1 MVSKNNKRVFL
12 EKTKK
17 RVLKYSI
24 KKLSVGVASVLIG
37 VGLVLGTTELVKAQD
52 EISPSSPLE
61 TAISSVQVGDKVAS
75 GNTFQEN
82 PGYTKNYNFS
92 DLQFSPQELT
102 GDTLKGNT
110 IGFEVYGKHNIA
122 ASTKNWEIRL
132 QLDER
137 LAKYVEKIQVDPKKG
152 IGSSRRTFVRINDSL
167 GRPTN
172 IWKVNYI
179 RASDG
184 LFAGAETTD
193 TQTAPNGVITFEKS
207 LDEIFK
213 EIGIDNLKTDR
224 LMYRIYLV
232 SHQDDDKIVPGI
244 DSTGYFLTDSDDF
257 YNSLDVSEN
266 NPDQFKH
273 GSVSA
278 KYEKPNTQTKDGSG
292 STGANGAIILDHKLT
307 KNYNF
312 SYSSSAKGTPWYANY
327 KIDERLVPYVAGIQ
341 MHMVQADKVTYDVSF
356 ESGTKVADLA
366 IERREGHENYG
377 IGSITNNDLT
387 KLIDFANAS
396 PRPVVIRY
404 VLQLTKPL
412 DEILEDMKA
421 TAQVEENKPFGE
433 DFIFDSW
440 LSDTNK
446 KLIQNTYGTG
456 YYYLQDI
463 DGDGNPDD
471 KEESGDT
478 NPYIGKPEL
487 EEVYDVDTTVKRKV
501 FIHELAGTGHKAQ
514 LVDKEGTVLAE
525 KTIAPNEK
533 DGAPISDTVEFEFTG
548 VDSSKLIA
556 KDELK
561 IQIVSPGFDKP
572 EEGSTVIKESPK
584 AVDKQTVVVGFKP
597 DAKESI
603 RNNKNLPEDAEY
615 SWKTEP
621 DTSNV
626 TDSTKGIVTVKIGN
640 RTFDVDVEFAVKASQ
655 AMENDATY
663 VPITTTPETT
673 VQSGKPTF
681 DKPDVPLAK
690 DAFSISDVYNKD
702 FGNASVDANTGIVT
716 FTPAKGVGESEPIT
730 GTIPIKIVY
739 QDGSVGTTD
748 LAVTVSK
755 DIYENPGENIPAGYH
770 KVTFTAGEG
779 TSIESGTTVFAVKD
793 GVSLPEDKLPVLKAK
808 DGYTDAK
815 WPEEATQPITAD
827 DTEFVSSATKLD
839 DIIENPGD
847 NIPAGYHKVTFTA
860 GEGTSIESGTTVF
873 AVKDGVSLPEDKLP
887 VLKAKDGYTDAKWP
901 EEATQPITADDT
913 EFVSSAT
920 KLDDIIENPGDN
932 IPAGYHKVTFTAGE
946 GTSIESGTTVF
957 AVKDGV
963 SLPEDKLPVLK
974 AKDGY
979 TDAKWP
985 EEATQPITADDTE
998 FVSSATKLDDII
1010 ENPGE
1015 NIPAGYHKVTFTA
1028 GEGTSIESGTTVF
1041 AVKDGVSLPE
1051 DKLPVLKAKDGYTDA
1066 KWPEE
1071 ATQPITADDTEF
1083 VSSATKLDDIIEN
1096 PGDNIPAGYHK
1107 VTFTAGEGTSIE
1119 SGTTVFA
1126 VKDGV
1131 SLPEDK
1137 LPVLKAKDGYTDAK
1151 WPEEATQPITADDTE
1166 FVSSATKLDDIIENP
1181 GENIPAGYHKVTFT
1195 AGEGTSIESGTTVFA
1210 VKDGVSLPEDKLP
1223 VLKAKDGYTDA
1234 KWPEEATQ
1242 PITADDTEFVSSAT
1256 KLDDK
1261 SDADKYNP
1269 EGQKVT
1275 TELNK
1280 EPDAFEGIKNKEDLP
1295 KDTKY
1300 TWKEKVDVSAAGNKK
1315 GTVVVTYP
1323 DGSSDEVEVDVTVTD
1338 NRSDADKYEPT
1349 VEGEKVEVGGTVDLT
1364 DNVTNLPTLPEG
1376 TTVTDVTPGGTI
1388 DTNTPGNYE
1397 GVIEVTYPDGTKD
1410 TVKVPV
1416 EVTDNRSDAD
1426 KYEPTVEGE
1435 KVEVGG
1441 TVDLTDNVTNL
1452 PTLPEG
1458 TTVTDVTPGGT
1469 IDTNTPG
1476 NYEGVIEVTYPDG
1489 TKDTVKVPVEV
1500 TDNRSDADKYTPMV
1514 EGEKVE
1520 VGGTVDLT
1528 DNVTN
1533 LPTLPEGTTV
1543 TDVTPGGTIDTNTP
1557 GNYEG
1562 VIEVTYP
1569 DGTKDTV
1576 KVPVEVTDN
1585 RSDAD
1590 KYTPMVEG
1598 EKVEVGGTVDLT
1610 DNVTNLPTLPEGTT
1624 VTDVTPGGTIDTN
1637 TPGNYEG
1644 VIEVTYPDGT
1654 KDTVKVPVEVTDNRS
1669 DADKYEPTVEGEKV
1683 EVGGTVD
1690 LTDNV
1695 TNLPALP
1702 EGTTVTDV
1710 TPGGT
1715 IDTNTPGNYEGVI
1728 EVTYPDG
1735 TKDTVKVP
1743 VEVTDNRSDADKYEP
1758 TVEGEKVEV
1767 GGTVDLTDNVT
1778 NLPTLPEGTTV
1789 TDVTPGGTIDTNTP
1803 GNYEGVIEVTYPD
1816 GTKDTVKVPVEV
1828 TDNRS
1833 DADKYTP
1840 MVEGEKVEVGGTVD
1854 LTDNVTNLP
1863 TLPEGTTVTDVTPG
1877 GTIDT
1882 NTPGNYEGVI
1892 EVTYP
1897 DGTKDTV
1904 KVPVEVTDNRS
1915 DADKYEPTVE
1925 GEKVEVGGTV
1935 DLTDNVT
1942 NLPALPEGTTVTD
1955 VTPGGTIDTNTPGN
1969 YEGVIEVT
1977 YPDGTKDTVK
1987 VPVEV
1992 TDNRSDADKYE
2003 PTVEGEKVEIGG
2015 TVDLTDNVTNLPA
2028 LPEGTTVTDVTP
2040 GGTID
2045 TNTPGN
2051 YEGVIEVTYPDG
2063 TKDTVKVPVEV
2074 TDNRSNA
2081 DKYNP
2086 EGQKVTT
2093 DLNKEPDASEGIKN
2107 KEDLPKGTTYAWKEK
2122 VDVSTAGNKKGTIV
2136 VTYPDGSSDEVEV
2149 DVTVT
2154 DTRSDADKYN
2164 PEGQKVTTDLNKEPD
2179 ASEGIKN
2186 KEDLPKGTTYTWKE
2200 KVDVSTAGNKK
2211 GTVVVTYPDGS
2222 KEEVE
2227 VTISVVDKK
2236 APNKPQVDPITEGDQ
2251 IVTGK
2256 TEPNAEVTVT
2266 LPDGSQHHGTAD
2278 KNGNFT
2284 VKVPK
2289 LEAGTKV
2296 IVTATDESG
2305 NTSEPT
2311 NVVVSSNKKDSG
2323 KNGSK
2328 GSKTDNQGSN
2338 SNQDKNRGK
2347 SQSSKVF
2354 PKTGESDSNIFTISG
2369 GLILLGTLGLLGY
2382 KNRKKENE

>member
-327 KIDERLVPYVAGIQ
+327 KIDERLVPYIAGIQ

-487 EEVYDVDTTVKRKV
+487 EEVYDVDTTVKGKV

-755 DIYENPGENIPAGYH
+755 DIYENPGE
-770 KVTFTAGEG
+770 
-779 TSIESGTTVFAVKD
+779 
-793 GVSLPEDKLPVLKAK
+793 
-808 DGYTDAK
+808 
-815 WPEEATQPITAD
+815 
-827 DTEFVSSATKLD
+827 
-839 DIIENPGD
+839 
-847 NIPAGYHKVTFTA
+847 
-860 GEGTSIESGTTVF
+860 
-873 AVKDGVSLPEDKLP
+873 
-887 VLKAKDGYTDAKWP
+887 
-901 EEATQPITADDT
+901 
-913 EFVSSAT
+913 
-920 KLDDIIENPGDN
+920 N

-1758 TVEGEKVEV
+1758 TVEGEKVE
-1767 GGTVDLTDNVT
+1767 
-1778 NLPTLPEGTTV
+1778 
-1789 TDVTPGGTIDTNTP
+1789 
-1803 GNYEGVIEVTYPD
+1803 
-1816 GTKDTVKVPVEV
+1816 
-1828 TDNRS
+1828 
-1833 DADKYTP
+1833 
-1840 MVEGEKVEVGGTVD
+1840 
-1854 LTDNVTNLP
+1854 
-1863 TLPEGTTVTDVTPG
+1863 
-1877 GTIDT
+1877 
-1882 NTPGNYEGVI
+1882 
-1892 EVTYP
+1892 
-1897 DGTKDTV
+1897 
-1904 KVPVEVTDNRS
+1904 
-1915 DADKYEPTVE
+1915 
-1925 GEKVEVGGTV
+1925 
-1935 DLTDNVT
+1935 
-1942 NLPALPEGTTVTD
+1942 
-1955 VTPGGTIDTNTPGN
+1955 
-1969 YEGVIEVT
+1969 
-1977 YPDGTKDTVK
+1977 
-1987 VPVEV
+1987 
-1992 TDNRSDADKYE
+1992 
-2003 PTVEGEKVEIGG
+2003 IGG

>member
-1 MVSKNNKRVFL
+1 MFGKNNKHMILKKGR
-12 EKTKK
+12 K

-24 KKLSVGVASVLIG
+24 KKLSVGVASVLVG
-37 VGLVLGTTELVKAQD
+37 VGLVFGATGIVNAQMGEGRLVNY
-52 EISPSSPLE
+52 S
-61 TAISSVQVGDKVAS
+61 AS

-92 DLQFSPQELT
+92 DLQFNPKAIT
-102 GDTLKGNT
+102 GDVLQGNT
-110 IGFEVYGKHNIA
+110 IDFEVYGKHNIA
-122 ASTKNWEIRL
+122 ASTANWEIRL

-137 LAKYVEKIQVDPKKG
+137 LAQYVEKIQVDPKKG
-152 IGSSRRTFVRINDSL
+152 VGNSRRTFVRINDSL

-179 RASDG
+179 RANDG

-193 TQTAPNGVITFEKS
+193 TQTAPNGVITFEKN

-213 EIGIDNLKTDR
+213 EIGADNLKSDR

-244 DSTGYFLTDSDDF
+244 ESTGYFLTDQDDF
-257 YNSLDVSEN
+257 YNKLDVSEN
-266 NPDQFKH
+266 NSDQFKH
-273 GSVSA
+273 GSVNT
-278 KYEKPNTQTKDGSG
+278 KYEEANIQTKDGSG

-307 KNYNF
+307 KEKNF
-312 SYSSSAKGTPWYANY
+312 SYSTSAKGTPWYANY
-327 KIDERLVPYVAGIQ
+327 KIDERLVPYVSGIQ
-341 MHMVQADKVTYDVSF
+341 MHMVQADKVAYNVSF
-356 ESGTKVADLA
+356 ESGKKVADLA

-377 IGSITNNDLT
+377 MGSITDNDLT

-396 PRPVVIRY
+396 PRPIVVRY

-412 DEILEDMKA
+412 DEILEEMKA
-421 TAQVEENKPFGE
+421 ADKIEENAPFGE

-487 EEVYDVDTTVKRKV
+487 EEVYDVDTTVKGKV

-673 VQSGKPTF
+673 IQSGKPTF
-681 DKPDVPLAK
+681 DKPDVPLAN
-690 DAFSISDVYNKD
+690 DAFSILDVYNKD

-755 DIYENPGENIPAGYH
+755 NIYENPGENIPAGYH

-815 WPEEATQPITAD
+815 WPEEATQPIKADDTEFVSSATKLDDIIENPGDNIPAGYHKVTFTAGEGTSIESGTTVFAVKDGVSLPEDKLPVLKAKDGYTDAKWPGEATQPIKAD

-901 EEATQPITADDT
+901 EEATQPIKADDT

-985 EEATQPITADDTE
+985 EEATQPI
-998 FVSSATKLDDII
+998 K
-1010 ENPGE
+1010 
-1015 NIPAGYHKVTFTA
+1015 
-1028 GEGTSIESGTTVF
+1028 
-1041 AVKDGVSLPE
+1041 
-1051 DKLPVLKAKDGYTDA
+1051 
-1066 KWPEE
+1066 
-1071 ATQPITADDTEF
+1071 
-1083 VSSATKLDDIIEN
+1083 
-1096 PGDNIPAGYHK
+1096 
-1107 VTFTAGEGTSIE
+1107 
-1119 SGTTVFA
+1119 
-1126 VKDGV
+1126 
-1131 SLPEDK
+1131 
-1137 LPVLKAKDGYTDAK
+1137 
-1151 WPEEATQPITADDTE
+1151 
-1166 FVSSATKLDDIIENP
+1166 
-1181 GENIPAGYHKVTFT
+1181 
-1195 AGEGTSIESGTTVFA
+1195 
-1210 VKDGVSLPEDKLP
+1210 
-1223 VLKAKDGYTDA
+1223 
-1234 KWPEEATQ
+1234 
-1242 PITADDTEFVSSAT
+1242 ADDTEFVSSAT

-1261 SDADKYNP
+1261 SDADKYTP

-1280 EPDAFEGIKNKEDLP
+1280 EPDASEGIKNKKDLP
-1295 KDTKY
+1295 KDAKY
-1300 TWKEKVDVSAAGNKK
+1300 TWKEKVDISTAGNKK
-1315 GTVVVTYP
+1315 GTVVVTYS

-1349 VEGEKVEVGGTVDLT
+1349 VEGEKVEIGGKVDLT
-1364 DNVTNLPTLPEG
+1364 DNVTNLPTLPQ
-1376 TTVTDVTPGGTI
+1376 
-1388 DTNTPGNYE
+1388 
-1397 GVIEVTYPDGTKD
+1397 
-1410 TVKVPV
+1410 
-1416 EVTDNRSDAD
+1416 
-1426 KYEPTVEGE
+1426 
-1435 KVEVGG
+1435 
-1441 TVDLTDNVTNL
+1441 
-1452 PTLPEG
+1452 
-1458 TTVTDVTPGGT
+1458 
-1469 IDTNTPG
+1469 
-1476 NYEGVIEVTYPDG
+1476 
-1489 TKDTVKVPVEV
+1489 
-1500 TDNRSDADKYTPMV
+1500 
-1514 EGEKVE
+1514 
-1520 VGGTVDLT
+1520 
-1528 DNVTN
+1528 
-1533 LPTLPEGTTV
+1533 
-1543 TDVTPGGTIDTNTP
+1543 
-1557 GNYEG
+1557 
-1562 VIEVTYP
+1562 
-1569 DGTKDTV
+1569 
-1576 KVPVEVTDN
+1576 
-1585 RSDAD
+1585 
-1590 KYTPMVEG
+1590 
-1598 EKVEVGGTVDLT
+1598 
-1610 DNVTNLPTLPEGTT
+1610 
-1624 VTDVTPGGTIDTN
+1624 
-1637 TPGNYEG
+1637 
-1644 VIEVTYPDGT
+1644 
-1654 KDTVKVPVEVTDNRS
+1654 
-1669 DADKYEPTVEGEKV
+1669 
-1683 EVGGTVD
+1683 
-1690 LTDNV
+1690 
-1695 TNLPALP
+1695 
-1702 EGTTVTDV
+1702 
-1710 TPGGT
+1710 
-1715 IDTNTPGNYEGVI
+1715 
-1728 EVTYPDG
+1728 
-1735 TKDTVKVP
+1735 
-1743 VEVTDNRSDADKYEP
+1743 
-1758 TVEGEKVEV
+1758 
-1767 GGTVDLTDNVT
+1767 
-1778 NLPTLPEGTTV
+1778 
-1789 TDVTPGGTIDTNTP
+1789 
-1803 GNYEGVIEVTYPD
+1803 
-1816 GTKDTVKVPVEV
+1816 
-1828 TDNRS
+1828 
-1833 DADKYTP
+1833 
-1840 MVEGEKVEVGGTVD
+1840 
-1854 LTDNVTNLP
+1854 
-1863 TLPEGTTVTDVTPG
+1863 
-1877 GTIDT
+1877 
-1882 NTPGNYEGVI
+1882 
-1892 EVTYP
+1892 
-1897 DGTKDTV
+1897 
-1904 KVPVEVTDNRS
+1904 
-1915 DADKYEPTVE
+1915 
-1925 GEKVEVGGTV
+1925 
-1935 DLTDNVT
+1935 
-1942 NLPALPEGTTVTD
+1942 GTTVTD

-2015 TVDLTDNVTNLPA
+2015 KVDLTDNVTNLPT
-2028 LPEGTTVTDVTP
+2028 LPQGTTVTDVTP

-2074 TDNRSNA
+2074 TDNRSDA
-2081 DKYNP
+2081 DKYEPTVEGEKVEIGGKVDLTDNVTNLP
-2086 EGQKVTT
+2086 TLPQGTTVTDVTPGGTIDTNTPGNYEGVIEVTYPDGTKDTVKVPVEVTDNRSDADKYTPMVEGEKVEIGGKVDLTDNVTNLPTLPQGTTITDVTPGGTIDTNTPGNYEGVIEVTYPDGTKDTVKVPVEVTDNRSDADKYEPTVEGEKVEIGGKVDLTDNVTNLPTLPQGTTVTDVTPGGTIDTNTPGNYEGVIEVTYPDGTKDTVKVPVEVTDNRSDADKYEPTVEGEKVEIGGKVDLTDNVTNLPTLPQGTTVTDVTPGGTIDTNTPGNYEGVIEVTYPDGTKDTVKVPVEVTDNRSDADKYEPTVEGEKVEIGGKVDLTDNVTNLPTLPQGTTITDVTPGGTIDTNTPGNYEGVIEVTYPDGTKDTVKVPVEVTDNRSDADKYTPKGQKVTT
-2093 DLNKEPDASEGIKN
+2093 ELNKEPEASDGIKN
-2107 KEDLPKGTTYAWKEK
+2107 KSDLPKGTMYVWKEK
-2122 VDVSTAGNKKGTIV
+2122 VDVGIPGNKK
-2136 VTYPDGSSDEVEV
+2136 
-2149 DVTVT
+2149 
-2154 DTRSDADKYN
+2154 A
-2164 PEGQKVTTDLNKEPD
+2164 
-2179 ASEGIKN
+2179 
-2186 KEDLPKGTTYTWKE
+2186 
-2200 KVDVSTAGNKK
+2200 
-2211 GTVVVTYPDGS
+2211 TVVVIYPDGS

-2227 VTISVVDKK
+2227 VVISVVDKK
-2236 APNKPQVDPITEGDQ
+2236 APNKPQVDPITDGDK

-2256 TEPNAEVTVT
+2256 TEPNADVTVT
-2266 LPDGSQHHGTAD
+2266 LPDGSQYHGTAD
-2278 KNGNFT
+2278 KSGYFKVN
-2284 VKVPK
+2284 VPK

-2296 IVTATDESG
+2296 KVTSTDESG

-2311 NVVVSSNKKDSG
+2311 DVVVSSNELNGG
-2323 KNGSK
+2323 KGNGTGGK
-2328 GSKTDNQGSN
+2328 GNGTDSKTNN
-2338 SNQDKNRGK
+2338 NQDKK
-2347 SQSSKVF
+2347 QFLKTY
-2354 PKTGESDSNIFTISG
+2354 PKTGEVDSNIYTIAG

-2382 KNRKKENE
+2382 EKWKKEDE

>member
-1 MVSKNNKRVFL
+1 MFGKNNKHMILKKGR
-12 EKTKK
+12 K

-24 KKLSVGVASVLIG
+24 KKLSVGVASVLVG
-37 VGLVLGTTELVKAQD
+37 VGLVFGATGIVNAQMGEGRLVNY
-52 EISPSSPLE
+52 S
-61 TAISSVQVGDKVAS
+61 AS

-92 DLQFSPQELT
+92 DLQFNPKAIT
-102 GDTLKGNT
+102 GDVLQGNT
-110 IGFEVYGKHNIA
+110 IDFEVYGKHNIA
-122 ASTKNWEIRL
+122 ASTANWETRL

-137 LAKYVEKIQVDPKKG
+137 LAQYVEKIQVDPKKG
-152 IGSSRRTFVRINDSL
+152 VGNSRRTFVRINDSL

-179 RASDG
+179 RANDG

-193 TQTAPNGVITFEKS
+193 TQTAPNGVITFEKN

-213 EIGIDNLKTDR
+213 EIGADNLKSDR

-244 DSTGYFLTDSDDF
+244 ESAGYFLTDQDDF
-257 YNSLDVSEN
+257 YNKLDVSEN
-266 NPDQFKH
+266 NSDQFKH
-273 GSVSA
+273 GSVNT
-278 KYEKPNTQTKDGSG
+278 KYEEANIQTKDGSG

-307 KNYNF
+307 KEKNF
-312 SYSSSAKGTPWYANY
+312 SYSTSAKGTPWYANY
-327 KIDERLVPYVAGIQ
+327 KIDERLVPYVSGIQ
-341 MHMVQADKVTYDVSF
+341 MHMVQADKVAYNVSF
-356 ESGTKVADLA
+356 ESGKKVADLA

-377 IGSITNNDLT
+377 MGSITDNDLT

-396 PRPVVIRY
+396 PRPIVVRY

-412 DEILEDMKA
+412 DEILEEMKA
-421 TAQVEENKPFGE
+421 ADKIEENAPFGE

-487 EEVYDVDTTVKRKV
+487 EEVYDVDTTVKGKV
-501 FIHELAGTGHKAQ
+501 FIHELAGTDHKAQ
-514 LVDKEGTVLAE
+514 LVGTVLAE

-615 SWKTEP
+615 SWKKEP

-673 VQSGKPTF
+673 IQSGKPTF
-681 DKPDVPLAK
+681 DKPDVPLAN
-690 DAFSISDVYNKD
+690 DAFSILDVYNKD

-755 DIYENPGENIPAGYH
+755 NIYENPGENIPAGYH

-815 WPEEATQPITAD
+815 WPEEATQPIKAD

-873 AVKDGVSLPEDKLP
+873 AVKDGVSLSEDKLP

-901 EEATQPITADDT
+901 EEATQPI
-913 EFVSSAT
+913 
-920 KLDDIIENPGDN
+920 K
-932 IPAGYHKVTFTAGE
+932 
-946 GTSIESGTTVF
+946 
-957 AVKDGV
+957 
-963 SLPEDKLPVLK
+963 
-974 AKDGY
+974 
-979 TDAKWP
+979 
-985 EEATQPITADDTE
+985 
-998 FVSSATKLDDII
+998 
-1010 ENPGE
+1010 
-1015 NIPAGYHKVTFTA
+1015 
-1028 GEGTSIESGTTVF
+1028 
-1041 AVKDGVSLPE
+1041 
-1051 DKLPVLKAKDGYTDA
+1051 
-1066 KWPEE
+1066 
-1071 ATQPITADDTEF
+1071 
-1083 VSSATKLDDIIEN
+1083 
-1096 PGDNIPAGYHK
+1096 
-1107 VTFTAGEGTSIE
+1107 
-1119 SGTTVFA
+1119 
-1126 VKDGV
+1126 
-1131 SLPEDK
+1131 
-1137 LPVLKAKDGYTDAK
+1137 
-1151 WPEEATQPITADDTE
+1151 
-1166 FVSSATKLDDIIENP
+1166 
-1181 GENIPAGYHKVTFT
+1181 
-1195 AGEGTSIESGTTVFA
+1195 
-1210 VKDGVSLPEDKLP
+1210 
-1223 VLKAKDGYTDA
+1223 
-1234 KWPEEATQ
+1234 
-1242 PITADDTEFVSSAT
+1242 ADDTEFVSSAT

-1261 SDADKYNP
+1261 SDADKYTP

-1280 EPDAFEGIKNKEDLP
+1280 EPDASEGIKNKKDLP
-1295 KDTKY
+1295 KDAKY
-1300 TWKEKVDVSAAGNKK
+1300 TWKEKVDISTAGNKK
-1315 GTVVVTYP
+1315 GTVVVTYS

-1349 VEGEKVEVGGTVDLT
+1349 VEGEKVEIGGKVDLT
-1364 DNVTNLPTLPEG
+1364 DNVTNLPTLPQ
-1376 TTVTDVTPGGTI
+1376 
-1388 DTNTPGNYE
+1388 
-1397 GVIEVTYPDGTKD
+1397 
-1410 TVKVPV
+1410 
-1416 EVTDNRSDAD
+1416 
-1426 KYEPTVEGE
+1426 
-1435 KVEVGG
+1435 
-1441 TVDLTDNVTNL
+1441 
-1452 PTLPEG
+1452 G

-1520 VGGTVDLT
+1520 IGGKVDLT

-1533 LPTLPEGTTV
+1533 LPTLPQGTTV

-1590 KYTPMVEG
+1590 KYTP
-1598 EKVEVGGTVDLT
+1598 K
-1610 DNVTNLPTLPEGTT
+1610 
-1624 VTDVTPGGTIDTN
+1624 
-1637 TPGNYEG
+1637 
-1644 VIEVTYPDGT
+1644 
-1654 KDTVKVPVEVTDNRS
+1654 
-1669 DADKYEPTVEGEKV
+1669 
-1683 EVGGTVD
+1683 
-1690 LTDNV
+1690 
-1695 TNLPALP
+1695 
-1702 EGTTVTDV
+1702 
-1710 TPGGT
+1710 
-1715 IDTNTPGNYEGVI
+1715 
-1728 EVTYPDG
+1728 
-1735 TKDTVKVP
+1735 
-1743 VEVTDNRSDADKYEP
+1743 
-1758 TVEGEKVEV
+1758 
-1767 GGTVDLTDNVT
+1767 
-1778 NLPTLPEGTTV
+1778 
-1789 TDVTPGGTIDTNTP
+1789 
-1803 GNYEGVIEVTYPD
+1803 
-1816 GTKDTVKVPVEV
+1816 
-1828 TDNRS
+1828 
-1833 DADKYTP
+1833 
-1840 MVEGEKVEVGGTVD
+1840 
-1854 LTDNVTNLP
+1854 
-1863 TLPEGTTVTDVTPG
+1863 
-1877 GTIDT
+1877 
-1882 NTPGNYEGVI
+1882 
-1892 EVTYP
+1892 
-1897 DGTKDTV
+1897 
-1904 KVPVEVTDNRS
+1904 
-1915 DADKYEPTVE
+1915 
-1925 GEKVEVGGTV
+1925 
-1935 DLTDNVT
+1935 
-1942 NLPALPEGTTVTD
+1942 
-1955 VTPGGTIDTNTPGN
+1955 
-1969 YEGVIEVT
+1969 
-1977 YPDGTKDTVK
+1977 
-1987 VPVEV
+1987 
-1992 TDNRSDADKYE
+1992 
-2003 PTVEGEKVEIGG
+2003 
-2015 TVDLTDNVTNLPA
+2015 
-2028 LPEGTTVTDVTP
+2028 
-2040 GGTID
+2040 
-2045 TNTPGN
+2045 
-2051 YEGVIEVTYPDG
+2051 
-2063 TKDTVKVPVEV
+2063 
-2074 TDNRSNA
+2074 
-2081 DKYNP
+2081 
-2086 EGQKVTT
+2086 GQKVTT
-2093 DLNKEPDASEGIKN
+2093 ELNKEPEASDGIKN
-2107 KEDLPKGTTYAWKEK
+2107 KSDLPKGTMYVWKEK
-2122 VDVSTAGNKKGTIV
+2122 VDVGIPGNKK
-2136 VTYPDGSSDEVEV
+2136 
-2149 DVTVT
+2149 
-2154 DTRSDADKYN
+2154 A
-2164 PEGQKVTTDLNKEPD
+2164 
-2179 ASEGIKN
+2179 
-2186 KEDLPKGTTYTWKE
+2186 
-2200 KVDVSTAGNKK
+2200 
-2211 GTVVVTYPDGS
+2211 TVVVIYPDGS

-2227 VTISVVDKK
+2227 VVISVVDKK
-2236 APNKPQVDPITEGDQ
+2236 APNKPQVDPITDGDK

-2256 TEPNAEVTVT
+2256 TEPNADVTVT
-2266 LPDGSQHHGTAD
+2266 LPDGSQYHGTAD
-2278 KNGNFT
+2278 KSGYFKVN
-2284 VKVPK
+2284 VPK

-2296 IVTATDESG
+2296 KVTSTDESG

-2311 NVVVSSNKKDSG
+2311 DVVVSSNELNGG
-2323 KNGSK
+2323 KGNGTD
-2328 GSKTDNQGSN
+2328 SKTNN
-2338 SNQDKNRGK
+2338 NQDKK
-2347 SQSSKVF
+2347 QFLKTY
-2354 PKTGESDSNIFTISG
+2354 PKTGEVDSNIYTIAG

-2382 KNRKKENE
+2382 EKWKKEDE

>member
-487 EEVYDVDTTVKRKV
+487 EEVYDVDTTVKGKV

-839 DIIENPGD
+839 D
-847 NIPAGYHKVTFTA
+847 
-860 GEGTSIESGTTVF
+860 
-873 AVKDGVSLPEDKLP
+873 
-887 VLKAKDGYTDAKWP
+887 
-901 EEATQPITADDT
+901 
-913 EFVSSAT
+913 
-920 KLDDIIENPGDN
+920 
-932 IPAGYHKVTFTAGE
+932 
-946 GTSIESGTTVF
+946 
-957 AVKDGV
+957 
-963 SLPEDKLPVLK
+963 
-974 AKDGY
+974 
-979 TDAKWP
+979 
-985 EEATQPITADDTE
+985 
-998 FVSSATKLDDII
+998 
-1010 ENPGE
+1010 
-1015 NIPAGYHKVTFTA
+1015 
-1028 GEGTSIESGTTVF
+1028 
-1041 AVKDGVSLPE
+1041 
-1051 DKLPVLKAKDGYTDA
+1051 
-1066 KWPEE
+1066 
-1071 ATQPITADDTEF
+1071 
-1083 VSSATKLDDIIEN
+1083 
-1096 PGDNIPAGYHK
+1096 
-1107 VTFTAGEGTSIE
+1107 
-1119 SGTTVFA
+1119 
-1126 VKDGV
+1126 
-1131 SLPEDK
+1131 
-1137 LPVLKAKDGYTDAK
+1137 
-1151 WPEEATQPITADDTE
+1151 
-1166 FVSSATKLDDIIENP
+1166 
-1181 GENIPAGYHKVTFT
+1181 
-1195 AGEGTSIESGTTVFA
+1195 
-1210 VKDGVSLPEDKLP
+1210 
-1223 VLKAKDGYTDA
+1223 
-1234 KWPEEATQ
+1234 
-1242 PITADDTEFVSSAT
+1242 
-1256 KLDDK
+1256 K

-1435 KVEVGG
+1435 KVEV
-1441 TVDLTDNVTNL
+1441 
-1452 PTLPEG
+1452 
-1458 TTVTDVTPGGT
+1458 
-1469 IDTNTPG
+1469 
-1476 NYEGVIEVTYPDG
+1476 
-1489 TKDTVKVPVEV
+1489 
-1500 TDNRSDADKYTPMV
+1500 
-1514 EGEKVE
+1514 
-1520 VGGTVDLT
+1520 
-1528 DNVTN
+1528 
-1533 LPTLPEGTTV
+1533 
-1543 TDVTPGGTIDTNTP
+1543 
-1557 GNYEG
+1557 
-1562 VIEVTYP
+1562 
-1569 DGTKDTV
+1569 
-1576 KVPVEVTDN
+1576 
-1585 RSDAD
+1585 
-1590 KYTPMVEG
+1590 
-1598 EKVEVGGTVDLT
+1598 
-1610 DNVTNLPTLPEGTT
+1610 
-1624 VTDVTPGGTIDTN
+1624 
-1637 TPGNYEG
+1637 
-1644 VIEVTYPDGT
+1644 
-1654 KDTVKVPVEVTDNRS
+1654 
-1669 DADKYEPTVEGEKV
+1669 
-1683 EVGGTVD
+1683 
-1690 LTDNV
+1690 
-1695 TNLPALP
+1695 
-1702 EGTTVTDV
+1702 
-1710 TPGGT
+1710 
-1715 IDTNTPGNYEGVI
+1715 
-1728 EVTYPDG
+1728 
-1735 TKDTVKVP
+1735 
-1743 VEVTDNRSDADKYEP
+1743 
-1758 TVEGEKVEV
+1758 
-1767 GGTVDLTDNVT
+1767 
-1778 NLPTLPEGTTV
+1778 
-1789 TDVTPGGTIDTNTP
+1789 
-1803 GNYEGVIEVTYPD
+1803 
-1816 GTKDTVKVPVEV
+1816 
-1828 TDNRS
+1828 
-1833 DADKYTP
+1833 
-1840 MVEGEKVEVGGTVD
+1840 
-1854 LTDNVTNLP
+1854 
-1863 TLPEGTTVTDVTPG
+1863 
-1877 GTIDT
+1877 
-1882 NTPGNYEGVI
+1882 
-1892 EVTYP
+1892 
-1897 DGTKDTV
+1897 
-1904 KVPVEVTDNRS
+1904 
-1915 DADKYEPTVE
+1915 
-1925 GEKVEVGGTV
+1925 
-1935 DLTDNVT
+1935 
-1942 NLPALPEGTTVTD
+1942 
-1955 VTPGGTIDTNTPGN
+1955 
-1969 YEGVIEVT
+1969 
-1977 YPDGTKDTVK
+1977 
-1987 VPVEV
+1987 
-1992 TDNRSDADKYE
+1992 
-2003 PTVEGEKVEIGG
+2003 GG

>member
-487 EEVYDVDTTVKRKV
+487 EEVYDVDTTVKGKV

-839 DIIENPGD
+839 DIIENPG
-847 NIPAGYHKVTFTA
+847 
-860 GEGTSIESGTTVF
+860 
-873 AVKDGVSLPEDKLP
+873 
-887 VLKAKDGYTDAKWP
+887 
-901 EEATQPITADDT
+901 
-913 EFVSSAT
+913 
-920 KLDDIIENPGDN
+920 
-932 IPAGYHKVTFTAGE
+932 
-946 GTSIESGTTVF
+946 
-957 AVKDGV
+957 
-963 SLPEDKLPVLK
+963 
-974 AKDGY
+974 
-979 TDAKWP
+979 
-985 EEATQPITADDTE
+985 
-998 FVSSATKLDDII
+998 
-1010 ENPGE
+1010 
-1015 NIPAGYHKVTFTA
+1015 
-1028 GEGTSIESGTTVF
+1028 
-1041 AVKDGVSLPE
+1041 
-1051 DKLPVLKAKDGYTDA
+1051 
-1066 KWPEE
+1066 
-1071 ATQPITADDTEF
+1071 
-1083 VSSATKLDDIIEN
+1083 
-1096 PGDNIPAGYHK
+1096 
-1107 VTFTAGEGTSIE
+1107 
-1119 SGTTVFA
+1119 
-1126 VKDGV
+1126 
-1131 SLPEDK
+1131 
-1137 LPVLKAKDGYTDAK
+1137 
-1151 WPEEATQPITADDTE
+1151 
-1166 FVSSATKLDDIIENP
+1166 
-1181 GENIPAGYHKVTFT
+1181 ENIPAGYHKVTFT

-1323 DGSSDEVEVDVTVTD
+1323 DGSSDEVEVDVT
-1338 NRSDADKYEPT
+1338 
-1349 VEGEKVEVGGTVDLT
+1349 
-1364 DNVTNLPTLPEG
+1364 
-1376 TTVTDVTPGGTI
+1376 
-1388 DTNTPGNYE
+1388 
-1397 GVIEVTYPDGTKD
+1397 
-1410 TVKVPV
+1410 
-1416 EVTDNRSDAD
+1416 
-1426 KYEPTVEGE
+1426 
-1435 KVEVGG
+1435 
-1441 TVDLTDNVTNL
+1441 
-1452 PTLPEG
+1452 
-1458 TTVTDVTPGGT
+1458 
-1469 IDTNTPG
+1469 
-1476 NYEGVIEVTYPDG
+1476 
-1489 TKDTVKVPVEV
+1489 
-1500 TDNRSDADKYTPMV
+1500 
-1514 EGEKVE
+1514 
-1520 VGGTVDLT
+1520 
-1528 DNVTN
+1528 
-1533 LPTLPEGTTV
+1533 
-1543 TDVTPGGTIDTNTP
+1543 
-1557 GNYEG
+1557 
-1562 VIEVTYP
+1562 
-1569 DGTKDTV
+1569 
-1576 KVPVEVTDN
+1576 
-1585 RSDAD
+1585 
-1590 KYTPMVEG
+1590 
-1598 EKVEVGGTVDLT
+1598 
-1610 DNVTNLPTLPEGTT
+1610 
-1624 VTDVTPGGTIDTN
+1624 
-1637 TPGNYEG
+1637 
-1644 VIEVTYPDGT
+1644 
-1654 KDTVKVPVEVTDNRS
+1654 
-1669 DADKYEPTVEGEKV
+1669 
-1683 EVGGTVD
+1683 
-1690 LTDNV
+1690 
-1695 TNLPALP
+1695 
-1702 EGTTVTDV
+1702 
-1710 TPGGT
+1710 
-1715 IDTNTPGNYEGVI
+1715 
-1728 EVTYPDG
+1728 
-1735 TKDTVKVP
+1735 
-1743 VEVTDNRSDADKYEP
+1743 
-1758 TVEGEKVEV
+1758 
-1767 GGTVDLTDNVT
+1767 
-1778 NLPTLPEGTTV
+1778 
-1789 TDVTPGGTIDTNTP
+1789 
-1803 GNYEGVIEVTYPD
+1803 
-1816 GTKDTVKVPVEV
+1816 
-1828 TDNRS
+1828 
-1833 DADKYTP
+1833 
-1840 MVEGEKVEVGGTVD
+1840 
-1854 LTDNVTNLP
+1854 
-1863 TLPEGTTVTDVTPG
+1863 
-1877 GTIDT
+1877 
-1882 NTPGNYEGVI
+1882 
-1892 EVTYP
+1892 
-1897 DGTKDTV
+1897 
-1904 KVPVEVTDNRS
+1904 
-1915 DADKYEPTVE
+1915 
-1925 GEKVEVGGTV
+1925 
-1935 DLTDNVT
+1935 
-1942 NLPALPEGTTVTD
+1942 
-1955 VTPGGTIDTNTPGN
+1955 
-1969 YEGVIEVT
+1969 
-1977 YPDGTKDTVK
+1977 
-1987 VPVEV
+1987 V

>member
-487 EEVYDVDTTVKRKV
+487 EEVYDVDTTVKGKV

-755 DIYENPGENIPAGYH
+755 DIYENPGE
-770 KVTFTAGEG
+770 
-779 TSIESGTTVFAVKD
+779 
-793 GVSLPEDKLPVLKAK
+793 
-808 DGYTDAK
+808 
-815 WPEEATQPITAD
+815 
-827 DTEFVSSATKLD
+827 
-839 DIIENPGD
+839 

-1758 TVEGEKVEV
+1758 TVEGEKVE
-1767 GGTVDLTDNVT
+1767 
-1778 NLPTLPEGTTV
+1778 
-1789 TDVTPGGTIDTNTP
+1789 
-1803 GNYEGVIEVTYPD
+1803 
-1816 GTKDTVKVPVEV
+1816 
-1828 TDNRS
+1828 
-1833 DADKYTP
+1833 
-1840 MVEGEKVEVGGTVD
+1840 
-1854 LTDNVTNLP
+1854 
-1863 TLPEGTTVTDVTPG
+1863 
-1877 GTIDT
+1877 
-1882 NTPGNYEGVI
+1882 
-1892 EVTYP
+1892 
-1897 DGTKDTV
+1897 
-1904 KVPVEVTDNRS
+1904 
-1915 DADKYEPTVE
+1915 
-1925 GEKVEVGGTV
+1925 
-1935 DLTDNVT
+1935 
-1942 NLPALPEGTTVTD
+1942 
-1955 VTPGGTIDTNTPGN
+1955 
-1969 YEGVIEVT
+1969 
-1977 YPDGTKDTVK
+1977 
-1987 VPVEV
+1987 
-1992 TDNRSDADKYE
+1992 
-2003 PTVEGEKVEIGG
+2003 IGG

>member
-487 EEVYDVDTTVKRKV
+487 EEVYDVDTTVKGKV

-690 DAFSISDVYNKD
+690 DAFSISDVYNKY

-755 DIYENPGENIPAGYH
+755 DIYENPGE
-770 KVTFTAGEG
+770 
-779 TSIESGTTVFAVKD
+779 
-793 GVSLPEDKLPVLKAK
+793 
-808 DGYTDAK
+808 
-815 WPEEATQPITAD
+815 
-827 DTEFVSSATKLD
+827 
-839 DIIENPGD
+839 
-847 NIPAGYHKVTFTA
+847 
-860 GEGTSIESGTTVF
+860 
-873 AVKDGVSLPEDKLP
+873 
-887 VLKAKDGYTDAKWP
+887 
-901 EEATQPITADDT
+901 
-913 EFVSSAT
+913 
-920 KLDDIIENPGDN
+920 
-932 IPAGYHKVTFTAGE
+932 
-946 GTSIESGTTVF
+946 
-957 AVKDGV
+957 
-963 SLPEDKLPVLK
+963 
-974 AKDGY
+974 
-979 TDAKWP
+979 
-985 EEATQPITADDTE
+985 
-998 FVSSATKLDDII
+998 
-1010 ENPGE
+1010 
-1015 NIPAGYHKVTFTA
+1015 
-1028 GEGTSIESGTTVF
+1028 
-1041 AVKDGVSLPE
+1041 
-1051 DKLPVLKAKDGYTDA
+1051 
-1066 KWPEE
+1066 
-1071 ATQPITADDTEF
+1071 
-1083 VSSATKLDDIIEN
+1083 
-1096 PGDNIPAGYHK
+1096 NIPAGYHK

-1349 VEGEKVEVGGTVDLT
+1349 
-1364 DNVTNLPTLPEG
+1364 
-1376 TTVTDVTPGGTI
+1376 
-1388 DTNTPGNYE
+1388 
-1397 GVIEVTYPDGTKD
+1397 
-1410 TVKVPV
+1410 
-1416 EVTDNRSDAD
+1416 
-1426 KYEPTVEGE
+1426 
-1435 KVEVGG
+1435 
-1441 TVDLTDNVTNL
+1441 
-1452 PTLPEG
+1452 
-1458 TTVTDVTPGGT
+1458 
-1469 IDTNTPG
+1469 
-1476 NYEGVIEVTYPDG
+1476 
-1489 TKDTVKVPVEV
+1489 
-1500 TDNRSDADKYTPMV
+1500 
-1514 EGEKVE
+1514 
-1520 VGGTVDLT
+1520 
-1528 DNVTN
+1528 
-1533 LPTLPEGTTV
+1533 
-1543 TDVTPGGTIDTNTP
+1543 
-1557 GNYEG
+1557 
-1562 VIEVTYP
+1562 
-1569 DGTKDTV
+1569 
-1576 KVPVEVTDN
+1576 
-1585 RSDAD
+1585 
-1590 KYTPMVEG
+1590 
-1598 EKVEVGGTVDLT
+1598 
-1610 DNVTNLPTLPEGTT
+1610 
-1624 VTDVTPGGTIDTN
+1624 
-1637 TPGNYEG
+1637 
-1644 VIEVTYPDGT
+1644 
-1654 KDTVKVPVEVTDNRS
+1654 
-1669 DADKYEPTVEGEKV
+1669 
-1683 EVGGTVD
+1683 
-1690 LTDNV
+1690 
-1695 TNLPALP
+1695 
-1702 EGTTVTDV
+1702 
-1710 TPGGT
+1710 
-1715 IDTNTPGNYEGVI
+1715 
-1728 EVTYPDG
+1728 
-1735 TKDTVKVP
+1735 
-1743 VEVTDNRSDADKYEP
+1743 
-1758 TVEGEKVEV
+1758 
-1767 GGTVDLTDNVT
+1767 
-1778 NLPTLPEGTTV
+1778 
-1789 TDVTPGGTIDTNTP
+1789 
-1803 GNYEGVIEVTYPD
+1803 
-1816 GTKDTVKVPVEV
+1816 
-1828 TDNRS
+1828 
-1833 DADKYTP
+1833 
-1840 MVEGEKVEVGGTVD
+1840 VEGEKVEVGGTVD

>member
-487 EEVYDVDTTVKRKV
+487 EEVYDVDTTVKGKV

-920 KLDDIIENPGDN
+920 KLDD
-932 IPAGYHKVTFTAGE
+932 
-946 GTSIESGTTVF
+946 
-957 AVKDGV
+957 
-963 SLPEDKLPVLK
+963 
-974 AKDGY
+974 
-979 TDAKWP
+979 
-985 EEATQPITADDTE
+985 
-998 FVSSATKLDDII
+998 
-1010 ENPGE
+1010 
-1015 NIPAGYHKVTFTA
+1015 
-1028 GEGTSIESGTTVF
+1028 
-1041 AVKDGVSLPE
+1041 
-1051 DKLPVLKAKDGYTDA
+1051 
-1066 KWPEE
+1066 
-1071 ATQPITADDTEF
+1071 
-1083 VSSATKLDDIIEN
+1083 
-1096 PGDNIPAGYHK
+1096 
-1107 VTFTAGEGTSIE
+1107 
-1119 SGTTVFA
+1119 
-1126 VKDGV
+1126 
-1131 SLPEDK
+1131 
-1137 LPVLKAKDGYTDAK
+1137 
-1151 WPEEATQPITADDTE
+1151 
-1166 FVSSATKLDDIIENP
+1166 
-1181 GENIPAGYHKVTFT
+1181 
-1195 AGEGTSIESGTTVFA
+1195 
-1210 VKDGVSLPEDKLP
+1210 
-1223 VLKAKDGYTDA
+1223 
-1234 KWPEEATQ
+1234 
-1242 PITADDTEFVSSAT
+1242 
-1256 KLDDK
+1256 K

-1349 VEGEKVEVGGTVDLT
+1349 VEGEKVEV
-1364 DNVTNLPTLPEG
+1364 
-1376 TTVTDVTPGGTI
+1376 
-1388 DTNTPGNYE
+1388 
-1397 GVIEVTYPDGTKD
+1397 
-1410 TVKVPV
+1410 
-1416 EVTDNRSDAD
+1416 
-1426 KYEPTVEGE
+1426 
-1435 KVEVGG
+1435 
-1441 TVDLTDNVTNL
+1441 
-1452 PTLPEG
+1452 
-1458 TTVTDVTPGGT
+1458 
-1469 IDTNTPG
+1469 
-1476 NYEGVIEVTYPDG
+1476 
-1489 TKDTVKVPVEV
+1489 
-1500 TDNRSDADKYTPMV
+1500 
-1514 EGEKVE
+1514 
-1520 VGGTVDLT
+1520 
-1528 DNVTN
+1528 
-1533 LPTLPEGTTV
+1533 
-1543 TDVTPGGTIDTNTP
+1543 
-1557 GNYEG
+1557 
-1562 VIEVTYP
+1562 
-1569 DGTKDTV
+1569 
-1576 KVPVEVTDN
+1576 
-1585 RSDAD
+1585 
-1590 KYTPMVEG
+1590 
-1598 EKVEVGGTVDLT
+1598 
-1610 DNVTNLPTLPEGTT
+1610 
-1624 VTDVTPGGTIDTN
+1624 
-1637 TPGNYEG
+1637 
-1644 VIEVTYPDGT
+1644 
-1654 KDTVKVPVEVTDNRS
+1654 
-1669 DADKYEPTVEGEKV
+1669 
-1683 EVGGTVD
+1683 
-1690 LTDNV
+1690 
-1695 TNLPALP
+1695 
-1702 EGTTVTDV
+1702 
-1710 TPGGT
+1710 
-1715 IDTNTPGNYEGVI
+1715 
-1728 EVTYPDG
+1728 
-1735 TKDTVKVP
+1735 
-1743 VEVTDNRSDADKYEP
+1743 
-1758 TVEGEKVEV
+1758 
-1767 GGTVDLTDNVT
+1767 
-1778 NLPTLPEGTTV
+1778 
-1789 TDVTPGGTIDTNTP
+1789 
-1803 GNYEGVIEVTYPD
+1803 
-1816 GTKDTVKVPVEV
+1816 
-1828 TDNRS
+1828 
-1833 DADKYTP
+1833 
-1840 MVEGEKVEVGGTVD
+1840 
-1854 LTDNVTNLP
+1854 
-1863 TLPEGTTVTDVTPG
+1863 
-1877 GTIDT
+1877 
-1882 NTPGNYEGVI
+1882 
-1892 EVTYP
+1892 
-1897 DGTKDTV
+1897 
-1904 KVPVEVTDNRS
+1904 
-1915 DADKYEPTVE
+1915 
-1925 GEKVEVGGTV
+1925 
-1935 DLTDNVT
+1935 
-1942 NLPALPEGTTVTD
+1942 
-1955 VTPGGTIDTNTPGN
+1955 
-1969 YEGVIEVT
+1969 
-1977 YPDGTKDTVK
+1977 
-1987 VPVEV
+1987 
-1992 TDNRSDADKYE
+1992 
-2003 PTVEGEKVEIGG
+2003 GG

>member
-1 MVSKNNKRVFL
+1 
-12 EKTKK
+12 
-17 RVLKYSI
+17 
-24 KKLSVGVASVLIG
+24 
-37 VGLVLGTTELVKAQD
+37 
-52 EISPSSPLE
+52 
-61 TAISSVQVGDKVAS
+61 
-75 GNTFQEN
+75 
-82 PGYTKNYNFS
+82 
-92 DLQFSPQELT
+92 
-102 GDTLKGNT
+102 
-110 IGFEVYGKHNIA
+110 
-122 ASTKNWEIRL
+122 
-132 QLDER
+132 
-137 LAKYVEKIQVDPKKG
+137 
-152 IGSSRRTFVRINDSL
+152 
-167 GRPTN
+167 
-172 IWKVNYI
+172 
-179 RASDG
+179 
-184 LFAGAETTD
+184 
-193 TQTAPNGVITFEKS
+193 
-207 LDEIFK
+207 
-213 EIGIDNLKTDR
+213 
-224 LMYRIYLV
+224 
-232 SHQDDDKIVPGI
+232 
-244 DSTGYFLTDSDDF
+244 
-257 YNSLDVSEN
+257 
-266 NPDQFKH
+266 
-273 GSVSA
+273 
-278 KYEKPNTQTKDGSG
+278 
-292 STGANGAIILDHKLT
+292 
-307 KNYNF
+307 
-312 SYSSSAKGTPWYANY
+312 
-327 KIDERLVPYVAGIQ
+327 
-341 MHMVQADKVTYDVSF
+341 
-356 ESGTKVADLA
+356 
-366 IERREGHENYG
+366 
-377 IGSITNNDLT
+377 
-387 KLIDFANAS
+387 
-396 PRPVVIRY
+396 
-404 VLQLTKPL
+404 
-412 DEILEDMKA
+412 
-421 TAQVEENKPFGE
+421 
-433 DFIFDSW
+433 
-440 LSDTNK
+440 
-446 KLIQNTYGTG
+446 
-456 YYYLQDI
+456 
-463 DGDGNPDD
+463 
-471 KEESGDT
+471 
-478 NPYIGKPEL
+478 
-487 EEVYDVDTTVKRKV
+487 
-501 FIHELAGTGHKAQ
+501 
-514 LVDKEGTVLAE
+514 
-525 KTIAPNEK
+525 
-533 DGAPISDTVEFEFTG
+533 
-548 VDSSKLIA
+548 
-556 KDELK
+556 
-561 IQIVSPGFDKP
+561 
-572 EEGSTVIKESPK
+572 
-584 AVDKQTVVVGFKP
+584 
-597 DAKESI
+597 
-603 RNNKNLPEDAEY
+603 
-615 SWKTEP
+615 
-621 DTSNV
+621 
-626 TDSTKGIVTVKIGN
+626 
-640 RTFDVDVEFAVKASQ
+640 
-655 AMENDATY
+655 
-663 VPITTTPETT
+663 
-673 VQSGKPTF
+673 
-681 DKPDVPLAK
+681 
-690 DAFSISDVYNKD
+690 
-702 FGNASVDANTGIVT
+702 
-716 FTPAKGVGESEPIT
+716 
-730 GTIPIKIVY
+730 
-739 QDGSVGTTD
+739 
-748 LAVTVSK
+748 
-755 DIYENPGENIPAGYH
+755 
-770 KVTFTAGEG
+770 
-779 TSIESGTTVFAVKD
+779 
-793 GVSLPEDKLPVLKAK
+793 
-808 DGYTDAK
+808 
-815 WPEEATQPITAD
+815 
-827 DTEFVSSATKLD
+827 
-839 DIIENPGD
+839 
-847 NIPAGYHKVTFTA
+847 
-860 GEGTSIESGTTVF
+860 
-873 AVKDGVSLPEDKLP
+873 
-887 VLKAKDGYTDAKWP
+887 
-901 EEATQPITADDT
+901 
-913 EFVSSAT
+913 
-920 KLDDIIENPGDN
+920 
-932 IPAGYHKVTFTAGE
+932 
-946 GTSIESGTTVF
+946 
-957 AVKDGV
+957 
-963 SLPEDKLPVLK
+963 
-974 AKDGY
+974 
-979 TDAKWP
+979 
-985 EEATQPITADDTE
+985 
-998 FVSSATKLDDII
+998 
-1010 ENPGE
+1010 
-1015 NIPAGYHKVTFTA
+1015 
-1028 GEGTSIESGTTVF
+1028 
-1041 AVKDGVSLPE
+1041 
-1051 DKLPVLKAKDGYTDA
+1051 
-1066 KWPEE
+1066 
-1071 ATQPITADDTEF
+1071 
-1083 VSSATKLDDIIEN
+1083 N

-1349 VEGEKVEVGGTVDLT
+1349 
-1364 DNVTNLPTLPEG
+1364 
-1376 TTVTDVTPGGTI
+1376 
-1388 DTNTPGNYE
+1388 
-1397 GVIEVTYPDGTKD
+1397 
-1410 TVKVPV
+1410 
-1416 EVTDNRSDAD
+1416 
-1426 KYEPTVEGE
+1426 
-1435 KVEVGG
+1435 
-1441 TVDLTDNVTNL
+1441 
-1452 PTLPEG
+1452 
-1458 TTVTDVTPGGT
+1458 
-1469 IDTNTPG
+1469 
-1476 NYEGVIEVTYPDG
+1476 
-1489 TKDTVKVPVEV
+1489 
-1500 TDNRSDADKYTPMV
+1500 
-1514 EGEKVE
+1514 
-1520 VGGTVDLT
+1520 
-1528 DNVTN
+1528 
-1533 LPTLPEGTTV
+1533 
-1543 TDVTPGGTIDTNTP
+1543 
-1557 GNYEG
+1557 
-1562 VIEVTYP
+1562 
-1569 DGTKDTV
+1569 
-1576 KVPVEVTDN
+1576 
-1585 RSDAD
+1585 
-1590 KYTPMVEG
+1590 
-1598 EKVEVGGTVDLT
+1598 
-1610 DNVTNLPTLPEGTT
+1610 
-1624 VTDVTPGGTIDTN
+1624 
-1637 TPGNYEG
+1637 
-1644 VIEVTYPDGT
+1644 
-1654 KDTVKVPVEVTDNRS
+1654 
-1669 DADKYEPTVEGEKV
+1669 
-1683 EVGGTVD
+1683 
-1690 LTDNV
+1690 
-1695 TNLPALP
+1695 
-1702 EGTTVTDV
+1702 
-1710 TPGGT
+1710 
-1715 IDTNTPGNYEGVI
+1715 
-1728 EVTYPDG
+1728 
-1735 TKDTVKVP
+1735 
-1743 VEVTDNRSDADKYEP
+1743 
-1758 TVEGEKVEV
+1758 
-1767 GGTVDLTDNVT
+1767 
-1778 NLPTLPEGTTV
+1778 
-1789 TDVTPGGTIDTNTP
+1789 
-1803 GNYEGVIEVTYPD
+1803 
-1816 GTKDTVKVPVEV
+1816 
-1828 TDNRS
+1828 
-1833 DADKYTP
+1833 
-1840 MVEGEKVEVGGTVD
+1840 VEGEKVEVGGTVD

>member
-1 MVSKNNKRVFL
+1 MFGKNNKHMILKKGR
-12 EKTKK
+12 K

-24 KKLSVGVASVLIG
+24 KKLSVGVASVLVG
-37 VGLVLGTTELVKAQD
+37 VGLVFGATGIVNAQMGEGRLVNY
-52 EISPSSPLE
+52 S
-61 TAISSVQVGDKVAS
+61 AS

-92 DLQFSPQELT
+92 DLQFNPKAIT
-102 GDTLKGNT
+102 GDVLQGNT
-110 IGFEVYGKHNIA
+110 IDFEVYGKHNIA
-122 ASTKNWEIRL
+122 ASTANWEIRL

-137 LAKYVEKIQVDPKKG
+137 LAQYVEKIQVDPKKG
-152 IGSSRRTFVRINDSL
+152 VGNSRRTFVRINDSL

-179 RASDG
+179 RANDG

-193 TQTAPNGVITFEKS
+193 TQTAPNGVITFEKN

-213 EIGIDNLKTDR
+213 EIGADNLKSDR

-244 DSTGYFLTDSDDF
+244 ESTGYFLTDQDDF
-257 YNSLDVSEN
+257 YNKLDVSEN
-266 NPDQFKH
+266 NSDQFKH
-273 GSVSA
+273 GSVNT
-278 KYEKPNTQTKDGSG
+278 KYEEANIQTKDGSG

-307 KNYNF
+307 KEKNF
-312 SYSSSAKGTPWYANY
+312 SYSTSAKGTPWYANY
-327 KIDERLVPYVAGIQ
+327 KIDERLVPYVSGIQ
-341 MHMVQADKVTYDVSF
+341 MHMVQADKVAYNVAF
-356 ESGTKVADLA
+356 ESGKKVADLA

-377 IGSITNNDLT
+377 MGSITDNDLT

-396 PRPVVIRY
+396 PRPIVVRY

-412 DEILEDMKA
+412 DEILEEMKA
-421 TAQVEENKPFGE
+421 ADKIEENAPFGE

-487 EEVYDVDTTVKRKV
+487 EEVYDVDTTVKGKV

-673 VQSGKPTF
+673 IQSGKPTF
-681 DKPDVPLAK
+681 DKPDVPLAN
-690 DAFSISDVYNKD
+690 DAFSVLDVYNKD

-755 DIYENPGENIPAGYH
+755 NIYENPGENIPAGYH

-815 WPEEATQPITAD
+815 WPEEATQPIKAD

-901 EEATQPITADDT
+901 EEATQPIKADDT

-985 EEATQPITADDTE
+985 EEATQPI
-998 FVSSATKLDDII
+998 K
-1010 ENPGE
+1010 
-1015 NIPAGYHKVTFTA
+1015 
-1028 GEGTSIESGTTVF
+1028 
-1041 AVKDGVSLPE
+1041 
-1051 DKLPVLKAKDGYTDA
+1051 
-1066 KWPEE
+1066 
-1071 ATQPITADDTEF
+1071 ADDTEF

-1151 WPEEATQPITADDTE
+1151 WPGEATQPI
-1166 FVSSATKLDDIIENP
+1166 K
-1181 GENIPAGYHKVTFT
+1181 
-1195 AGEGTSIESGTTVFA
+1195 
-1210 VKDGVSLPEDKLP
+1210 
-1223 VLKAKDGYTDA
+1223 
-1234 KWPEEATQ
+1234 
-1242 PITADDTEFVSSAT
+1242 ADDTEFVSSAT

-1261 SDADKYNP
+1261 SDADKYTP

-1280 EPDAFEGIKNKEDLP
+1280 EPDASEGIKNKKDLP
-1295 KDTKY
+1295 KDAKY
-1300 TWKEKVDVSAAGNKK
+1300 TWKEKVDISTAGNKK
-1315 GTVVVTYP
+1315 GTVVVTYS

-1349 VEGEKVEVGGTVDLT
+1349 VEGEKVEIGGKVDLT
-1364 DNVTNLPTLPEG
+1364 DNVTNLPTLPQ
-1376 TTVTDVTPGGTI
+1376 
-1388 DTNTPGNYE
+1388 
-1397 GVIEVTYPDGTKD
+1397 
-1410 TVKVPV
+1410 
-1416 EVTDNRSDAD
+1416 
-1426 KYEPTVEGE
+1426 
-1435 KVEVGG
+1435 
-1441 TVDLTDNVTNL
+1441 
-1452 PTLPEG
+1452 G

-1520 VGGTVDLT
+1520 IGGKVDLT

-1533 LPTLPEGTTV
+1533 LPTLPQ
-1543 TDVTPGGTIDTNTP
+1543 
-1557 GNYEG
+1557 
-1562 VIEVTYP
+1562 
-1569 DGTKDTV
+1569 
-1576 KVPVEVTDN
+1576 
-1585 RSDAD
+1585 
-1590 KYTPMVEG
+1590 
-1598 EKVEVGGTVDLT
+1598 
-1610 DNVTNLPTLPEGTT
+1610 
-1624 VTDVTPGGTIDTN
+1624 
-1637 TPGNYEG
+1637 
-1644 VIEVTYPDGT
+1644 
-1654 KDTVKVPVEVTDNRS
+1654 
-1669 DADKYEPTVEGEKV
+1669 
-1683 EVGGTVD
+1683 
-1690 LTDNV
+1690 
-1695 TNLPALP
+1695 
-1702 EGTTVTDV
+1702 
-1710 TPGGT
+1710 
-1715 IDTNTPGNYEGVI
+1715 
-1728 EVTYPDG
+1728 
-1735 TKDTVKVP
+1735 
-1743 VEVTDNRSDADKYEP
+1743 
-1758 TVEGEKVEV
+1758 
-1767 GGTVDLTDNVT
+1767 
-1778 NLPTLPEGTTV
+1778 
-1789 TDVTPGGTIDTNTP
+1789 
-1803 GNYEGVIEVTYPD
+1803 
-1816 GTKDTVKVPVEV
+1816 
-1828 TDNRS
+1828 
-1833 DADKYTP
+1833 
-1840 MVEGEKVEVGGTVD
+1840 
-1854 LTDNVTNLP
+1854 
-1863 TLPEGTTVTDVTPG
+1863 
-1877 GTIDT
+1877 
-1882 NTPGNYEGVI
+1882 
-1892 EVTYP
+1892 
-1897 DGTKDTV
+1897 
-1904 KVPVEVTDNRS
+1904 
-1915 DADKYEPTVE
+1915 
-1925 GEKVEVGGTV
+1925 
-1935 DLTDNVT
+1935 
-1942 NLPALPEGTTVTD
+1942 GTTVTD

-2015 TVDLTDNVTNLPA
+2015 KVDLTDNVTNLPT
-2028 LPEGTTVTDVTP
+2028 LPQGTTVTDVTP

-2074 TDNRSNA
+2074 TDNRSDA
-2081 DKYNP
+2081 DKYEPTVEGEKVEIGGKVDLTDNVTNLP
-2086 EGQKVTT
+2086 TLPQGTTVTDVTPGGTIDTNTPGNYEGVIEVTYPDGTKDTVKVPVEVTDNRSDADKYEPTVEGEKVEIGGKVDLTDNVTNLPTLPQGTTITDVTPGGTIDTNTPGNYEGVIEVTYPDGTKDTVKVPVEVTDNRSDADKYTPKGQKVTT
-2093 DLNKEPDASEGIKN
+2093 ELNKEPEASDGIKN
-2107 KEDLPKGTTYAWKEK
+2107 KSDLPKGTMYFWKEK
-2122 VDVSTAGNKKGTIV
+2122 VDVGIPGNKK
-2136 VTYPDGSSDEVEV
+2136 
-2149 DVTVT
+2149 
-2154 DTRSDADKYN
+2154 A
-2164 PEGQKVTTDLNKEPD
+2164 
-2179 ASEGIKN
+2179 
-2186 KEDLPKGTTYTWKE
+2186 
-2200 KVDVSTAGNKK
+2200 
-2211 GTVVVTYPDGS
+2211 TVVVIYPDGS

-2227 VTISVVDKK
+2227 VVISVVDKK
-2236 APNKPQVDPITEGDQ
+2236 APNKPQVDPITDGDK

-2256 TEPNAEVTVT
+2256 TEPNADVTVT
-2266 LPDGSQHHGTAD
+2266 LPDGSQYHGTAD
-2278 KNGNFT
+2278 KSGYFKVN
-2284 VKVPK
+2284 VPK

-2296 IVTATDESG
+2296 KVTSTDESG

-2311 NVVVSSNKKDSG
+2311 DVVVSSNELNGG
-2323 KNGSK
+2323 KGNGTD
-2328 GSKTDNQGSN
+2328 SKTNN
-2338 SNQDKNRGK
+2338 NQDKK
-2347 SQSSKVF
+2347 QFLKTY
-2354 PKTGESDSNIFTISG
+2354 PKTGEVDSNIYTIAG

-2382 KNRKKENE
+2382 EKWKKEDE

>member
-1 MVSKNNKRVFL
+1 
-12 EKTKK
+12 
-17 RVLKYSI
+17 
-24 KKLSVGVASVLIG
+24 
-37 VGLVLGTTELVKAQD
+37 
-52 EISPSSPLE
+52 
-61 TAISSVQVGDKVAS
+61 
-75 GNTFQEN
+75 
-82 PGYTKNYNFS
+82 
-92 DLQFSPQELT
+92 
-102 GDTLKGNT
+102 
-110 IGFEVYGKHNIA
+110 
-122 ASTKNWEIRL
+122 
-132 QLDER
+132 
-137 LAKYVEKIQVDPKKG
+137 
-152 IGSSRRTFVRINDSL
+152 
-167 GRPTN
+167 
-172 IWKVNYI
+172 
-179 RASDG
+179 
-184 LFAGAETTD
+184 
-193 TQTAPNGVITFEKS
+193 
-207 LDEIFK
+207 
-213 EIGIDNLKTDR
+213 
-224 LMYRIYLV
+224 
-232 SHQDDDKIVPGI
+232 
-244 DSTGYFLTDSDDF
+244 
-257 YNSLDVSEN
+257 
-266 NPDQFKH
+266 
-273 GSVSA
+273 
-278 KYEKPNTQTKDGSG
+278 
-292 STGANGAIILDHKLT
+292 
-307 KNYNF
+307 
-312 SYSSSAKGTPWYANY
+312 
-327 KIDERLVPYVAGIQ
+327 
-341 MHMVQADKVTYDVSF
+341 
-356 ESGTKVADLA
+356 
-366 IERREGHENYG
+366 
-377 IGSITNNDLT
+377 
-387 KLIDFANAS
+387 
-396 PRPVVIRY
+396 
-404 VLQLTKPL
+404 
-412 DEILEDMKA
+412 
-421 TAQVEENKPFGE
+421 
-433 DFIFDSW
+433 
-440 LSDTNK
+440 
-446 KLIQNTYGTG
+446 
-456 YYYLQDI
+456 
-463 DGDGNPDD
+463 
-471 KEESGDT
+471 
-478 NPYIGKPEL
+478 
-487 EEVYDVDTTVKRKV
+487 
-501 FIHELAGTGHKAQ
+501 
-514 LVDKEGTVLAE
+514 
-525 KTIAPNEK
+525 
-533 DGAPISDTVEFEFTG
+533 
-548 VDSSKLIA
+548 
-556 KDELK
+556 
-561 IQIVSPGFDKP
+561 
-572 EEGSTVIKESPK
+572 
-584 AVDKQTVVVGFKP
+584 
-597 DAKESI
+597 
-603 RNNKNLPEDAEY
+603 
-615 SWKTEP
+615 
-621 DTSNV
+621 
-626 TDSTKGIVTVKIGN
+626 
-640 RTFDVDVEFAVKASQ
+640 
-655 AMENDATY
+655 
-663 VPITTTPETT
+663 
-673 VQSGKPTF
+673 
-681 DKPDVPLAK
+681 
-690 DAFSISDVYNKD
+690 
-702 FGNASVDANTGIVT
+702 
-716 FTPAKGVGESEPIT
+716 
-730 GTIPIKIVY
+730 
-739 QDGSVGTTD
+739 
-748 LAVTVSK
+748 
-755 DIYENPGENIPAGYH
+755 
-770 KVTFTAGEG
+770 
-779 TSIESGTTVFAVKD
+779 
-793 GVSLPEDKLPVLKAK
+793 
-808 DGYTDAK
+808 
-815 WPEEATQPITAD
+815 
-827 DTEFVSSATKLD
+827 
-839 DIIENPGD
+839 
-847 NIPAGYHKVTFTA
+847 
-860 GEGTSIESGTTVF
+860 
-873 AVKDGVSLPEDKLP
+873 
-887 VLKAKDGYTDAKWP
+887 
-901 EEATQPITADDT
+901 
-913 EFVSSAT
+913 
-920 KLDDIIENPGDN
+920 
-932 IPAGYHKVTFTAGE
+932 
-946 GTSIESGTTVF
+946 
-957 AVKDGV
+957 
-963 SLPEDKLPVLK
+963 
-974 AKDGY
+974 
-979 TDAKWP
+979 
-985 EEATQPITADDTE
+985 
-998 FVSSATKLDDII
+998 
-1010 ENPGE
+1010 
-1015 NIPAGYHKVTFTA
+1015 
-1028 GEGTSIESGTTVF
+1028 
-1041 AVKDGVSLPE
+1041 
-1051 DKLPVLKAKDGYTDA
+1051 
-1066 KWPEE
+1066 
-1071 ATQPITADDTEF
+1071 
-1083 VSSATKLDDIIEN
+1083 

-1349 VEGEKVEVGGTVDLT
+1349 
-1364 DNVTNLPTLPEG
+1364 
-1376 TTVTDVTPGGTI
+1376 
-1388 DTNTPGNYE
+1388 
-1397 GVIEVTYPDGTKD
+1397 
-1410 TVKVPV
+1410 
-1416 EVTDNRSDAD
+1416 
-1426 KYEPTVEGE
+1426 
-1435 KVEVGG
+1435 
-1441 TVDLTDNVTNL
+1441 
-1452 PTLPEG
+1452 
-1458 TTVTDVTPGGT
+1458 
-1469 IDTNTPG
+1469 
-1476 NYEGVIEVTYPDG
+1476 
-1489 TKDTVKVPVEV
+1489 
-1500 TDNRSDADKYTPMV
+1500 
-1514 EGEKVE
+1514 
-1520 VGGTVDLT
+1520 
-1528 DNVTN
+1528 
-1533 LPTLPEGTTV
+1533 
-1543 TDVTPGGTIDTNTP
+1543 
-1557 GNYEG
+1557 
-1562 VIEVTYP
+1562 
-1569 DGTKDTV
+1569 
-1576 KVPVEVTDN
+1576 
-1585 RSDAD
+1585 
-1590 KYTPMVEG
+1590 
-1598 EKVEVGGTVDLT
+1598 
-1610 DNVTNLPTLPEGTT
+1610 
-1624 VTDVTPGGTIDTN
+1624 
-1637 TPGNYEG
+1637 
-1644 VIEVTYPDGT
+1644 
-1654 KDTVKVPVEVTDNRS
+1654 
-1669 DADKYEPTVEGEKV
+1669 
-1683 EVGGTVD
+1683 
-1690 LTDNV
+1690 
-1695 TNLPALP
+1695 
-1702 EGTTVTDV
+1702 
-1710 TPGGT
+1710 
-1715 IDTNTPGNYEGVI
+1715 
-1728 EVTYPDG
+1728 
-1735 TKDTVKVP
+1735 
-1743 VEVTDNRSDADKYEP
+1743 
-1758 TVEGEKVEV
+1758 
-1767 GGTVDLTDNVT
+1767 
-1778 NLPTLPEGTTV
+1778 
-1789 TDVTPGGTIDTNTP
+1789 
-1803 GNYEGVIEVTYPD
+1803 
-1816 GTKDTVKVPVEV
+1816 
-1828 TDNRS
+1828 
-1833 DADKYTP
+1833 
-1840 MVEGEKVEVGGTVD
+1840 VEGEKVEVGGTVD

>member
-1 MVSKNNKRVFL
+1 
-12 EKTKK
+12 
-17 RVLKYSI
+17 
-24 KKLSVGVASVLIG
+24 
-37 VGLVLGTTELVKAQD
+37 
-52 EISPSSPLE
+52 
-61 TAISSVQVGDKVAS
+61 
-75 GNTFQEN
+75 
-82 PGYTKNYNFS
+82 
-92 DLQFSPQELT
+92 
-102 GDTLKGNT
+102 
-110 IGFEVYGKHNIA
+110 
-122 ASTKNWEIRL
+122 
-132 QLDER
+132 
-137 LAKYVEKIQVDPKKG
+137 
-152 IGSSRRTFVRINDSL
+152 
-167 GRPTN
+167 
-172 IWKVNYI
+172 
-179 RASDG
+179 
-184 LFAGAETTD
+184 
-193 TQTAPNGVITFEKS
+193 
-207 LDEIFK
+207 
-213 EIGIDNLKTDR
+213 
-224 LMYRIYLV
+224 
-232 SHQDDDKIVPGI
+232 
-244 DSTGYFLTDSDDF
+244 
-257 YNSLDVSEN
+257 
-266 NPDQFKH
+266 
-273 GSVSA
+273 
-278 KYEKPNTQTKDGSG
+278 
-292 STGANGAIILDHKLT
+292 
-307 KNYNF
+307 
-312 SYSSSAKGTPWYANY
+312 
-327 KIDERLVPYVAGIQ
+327 

-487 EEVYDVDTTVKRKV
+487 EEVYDVDTTVKGKV

-690 DAFSISDVYNKD
+690 DAFSISDVYNKY

-755 DIYENPGENIPAGYH
+755 DIYENPGE
-770 KVTFTAGEG
+770 
-779 TSIESGTTVFAVKD
+779 
-793 GVSLPEDKLPVLKAK
+793 
-808 DGYTDAK
+808 
-815 WPEEATQPITAD
+815 
-827 DTEFVSSATKLD
+827 
-839 DIIENPGD
+839 
-847 NIPAGYHKVTFTA
+847 
-860 GEGTSIESGTTVF
+860 
-873 AVKDGVSLPEDKLP
+873 
-887 VLKAKDGYTDAKWP
+887 
-901 EEATQPITADDT
+901 
-913 EFVSSAT
+913 
-920 KLDDIIENPGDN
+920 N

-1758 TVEGEKVEV
+1758 TVEGEKVE
-1767 GGTVDLTDNVT
+1767 
-1778 NLPTLPEGTTV
+1778 
-1789 TDVTPGGTIDTNTP
+1789 
-1803 GNYEGVIEVTYPD
+1803 
-1816 GTKDTVKVPVEV
+1816 
-1828 TDNRS
+1828 
-1833 DADKYTP
+1833 
-1840 MVEGEKVEVGGTVD
+1840 
-1854 LTDNVTNLP
+1854 
-1863 TLPEGTTVTDVTPG
+1863 
-1877 GTIDT
+1877 
-1882 NTPGNYEGVI
+1882 
-1892 EVTYP
+1892 
-1897 DGTKDTV
+1897 
-1904 KVPVEVTDNRS
+1904 
-1915 DADKYEPTVE
+1915 
-1925 GEKVEVGGTV
+1925 
-1935 DLTDNVT
+1935 
-1942 NLPALPEGTTVTD
+1942 
-1955 VTPGGTIDTNTPGN
+1955 
-1969 YEGVIEVT
+1969 
-1977 YPDGTKDTVK
+1977 
-1987 VPVEV
+1987 
-1992 TDNRSDADKYE
+1992 
-2003 PTVEGEKVEIGG
+2003 IGG

>member
-487 EEVYDVDTTVKRKV
+487 EEVYDVDTTVKGKV

-690 DAFSISDVYNKD
+690 DAFSISDVYNKY

-998 FVSSATKLDDII
+998 FVSSATKLDD
-1010 ENPGE
+1010 
-1015 NIPAGYHKVTFTA
+1015 
-1028 GEGTSIESGTTVF
+1028 
-1041 AVKDGVSLPE
+1041 
-1051 DKLPVLKAKDGYTDA
+1051 
-1066 KWPEE
+1066 
-1071 ATQPITADDTEF
+1071 
-1083 VSSATKLDDIIEN
+1083 
-1096 PGDNIPAGYHK
+1096 
-1107 VTFTAGEGTSIE
+1107 
-1119 SGTTVFA
+1119 
-1126 VKDGV
+1126 
-1131 SLPEDK
+1131 
-1137 LPVLKAKDGYTDAK
+1137 
-1151 WPEEATQPITADDTE
+1151 
-1166 FVSSATKLDDIIENP
+1166 
-1181 GENIPAGYHKVTFT
+1181 
-1195 AGEGTSIESGTTVFA
+1195 
-1210 VKDGVSLPEDKLP
+1210 
-1223 VLKAKDGYTDA
+1223 
-1234 KWPEEATQ
+1234 
-1242 PITADDTEFVSSAT
+1242 
-1256 KLDDK
+1256 K

-1452 PTLPEG
+1452 P
-1458 TTVTDVTPGGT
+1458 
-1469 IDTNTPG
+1469 
-1476 NYEGVIEVTYPDG
+1476 
-1489 TKDTVKVPVEV
+1489 
-1500 TDNRSDADKYTPMV
+1500 
-1514 EGEKVE
+1514 
-1520 VGGTVDLT
+1520 
-1528 DNVTN
+1528 
-1533 LPTLPEGTTV
+1533 
-1543 TDVTPGGTIDTNTP
+1543 
-1557 GNYEG
+1557 
-1562 VIEVTYP
+1562 
-1569 DGTKDTV
+1569 
-1576 KVPVEVTDN
+1576 
-1585 RSDAD
+1585 
-1590 KYTPMVEG
+1590 
-1598 EKVEVGGTVDLT
+1598 
-1610 DNVTNLPTLPEGTT
+1610 
-1624 VTDVTPGGTIDTN
+1624 
-1637 TPGNYEG
+1637 
-1644 VIEVTYPDGT
+1644 
-1654 KDTVKVPVEVTDNRS
+1654 
-1669 DADKYEPTVEGEKV
+1669 
-1683 EVGGTVD
+1683 
-1690 LTDNV
+1690 
-1695 TNLPALP
+1695 ALP

-1758 TVEGEKVEV
+1758 TVEGEKVE
-1767 GGTVDLTDNVT
+1767 
-1778 NLPTLPEGTTV
+1778 
-1789 TDVTPGGTIDTNTP
+1789 I
-1803 GNYEGVIEVTYPD
+1803 
-1816 GTKDTVKVPVEV
+1816 
-1828 TDNRS
+1828 
-1833 DADKYTP
+1833 
-1840 MVEGEKVEVGGTVD
+1840 
-1854 LTDNVTNLP
+1854 
-1863 TLPEGTTVTDVTPG
+1863 
-1877 GTIDT
+1877 
-1882 NTPGNYEGVI
+1882 
-1892 EVTYP
+1892 
-1897 DGTKDTV
+1897 
-1904 KVPVEVTDNRS
+1904 
-1915 DADKYEPTVE
+1915 
-1925 GEKVEVGGTV
+1925 GGTV

>member
-487 EEVYDVDTTVKRKV
+487 EEVYDVDTTVKGKV

-1010 ENPGE
+1010 ENPGD

-1096 PGDNIPAGYHK
+1096 PGENIPAGYHK

-1758 TVEGEKVEV
+1758 TVEGEKVE
-1767 GGTVDLTDNVT
+1767 
-1778 NLPTLPEGTTV
+1778 
-1789 TDVTPGGTIDTNTP
+1789 
-1803 GNYEGVIEVTYPD
+1803 
-1816 GTKDTVKVPVEV
+1816 
-1828 TDNRS
+1828 
-1833 DADKYTP
+1833 
-1840 MVEGEKVEVGGTVD
+1840 
-1854 LTDNVTNLP
+1854 
-1863 TLPEGTTVTDVTPG
+1863 
-1877 GTIDT
+1877 
-1882 NTPGNYEGVI
+1882 
-1892 EVTYP
+1892 
-1897 DGTKDTV
+1897 
-1904 KVPVEVTDNRS
+1904 
-1915 DADKYEPTVE
+1915 
-1925 GEKVEVGGTV
+1925 
-1935 DLTDNVT
+1935 
-1942 NLPALPEGTTVTD
+1942 
-1955 VTPGGTIDTNTPGN
+1955 
-1969 YEGVIEVT
+1969 
-1977 YPDGTKDTVK
+1977 
-1987 VPVEV
+1987 
-1992 TDNRSDADKYE
+1992 
-2003 PTVEGEKVEIGG
+2003 IGG

>member
-487 EEVYDVDTTVKRKV
+487 EEVYDVDTTVKGKV

-1166 FVSSATKLDDIIENP
+1166 FVSSATKLDD
-1181 GENIPAGYHKVTFT
+1181 
-1195 AGEGTSIESGTTVFA
+1195 
-1210 VKDGVSLPEDKLP
+1210 
-1223 VLKAKDGYTDA
+1223 
-1234 KWPEEATQ
+1234 
-1242 PITADDTEFVSSAT
+1242 
-1256 KLDDK
+1256 K

-1500 TDNRSDADKYTPMV
+1500 TDNRSDADKYTPM
-1514 EGEKVE
+1514 
-1520 VGGTVDLT
+1520 
-1528 DNVTN
+1528 
-1533 LPTLPEGTTV
+1533 
-1543 TDVTPGGTIDTNTP
+1543 
-1557 GNYEG
+1557 
-1562 VIEVTYP
+1562 
-1569 DGTKDTV
+1569 
-1576 KVPVEVTDN
+1576 
-1585 RSDAD
+1585 
-1590 KYTPMVEG
+1590 
-1598 EKVEVGGTVDLT
+1598 
-1610 DNVTNLPTLPEGTT
+1610 
-1624 VTDVTPGGTIDTN
+1624 
-1637 TPGNYEG
+1637 
-1644 VIEVTYPDGT
+1644 
-1654 KDTVKVPVEVTDNRS
+1654 
-1669 DADKYEPTVEGEKV
+1669 
-1683 EVGGTVD
+1683 
-1690 LTDNV
+1690 
-1695 TNLPALP
+1695 
-1702 EGTTVTDV
+1702 
-1710 TPGGT
+1710 
-1715 IDTNTPGNYEGVI
+1715 
-1728 EVTYPDG
+1728 
-1735 TKDTVKVP
+1735 
-1743 VEVTDNRSDADKYEP
+1743 
-1758 TVEGEKVEV
+1758 VEGEKVEV

>member
-1 MVSKNNKRVFL
+1 MFGKNNKHMILKKGR
-12 EKTKK
+12 K

-24 KKLSVGVASVLIG
+24 KKLSVGVASVLVG
-37 VGLVLGTTELVKAQD
+37 VGLVFGATGIVNAQMGEGRLVNY
-52 EISPSSPLE
+52 S
-61 TAISSVQVGDKVAS
+61 AS

-92 DLQFSPQELT
+92 DLQFNPKAIT
-102 GDTLKGNT
+102 GDVLQGNT
-110 IGFEVYGKHNIA
+110 IDFEVYGKHNIA
-122 ASTKNWEIRL
+122 ASTANWEIRL

-137 LAKYVEKIQVDPKKG
+137 LAQYVEKIQVDPKKG
-152 IGSSRRTFVRINDSL
+152 VGNSRRTFVRINDSL

-179 RASDG
+179 RANDG

-193 TQTAPNGVITFEKS
+193 TQTAPNGVITFEKN

-213 EIGIDNLKTDR
+213 EIGADNLKSDR

-244 DSTGYFLTDSDDF
+244 ESAGYFLTDQDDF
-257 YNSLDVSEN
+257 YNKLDVSEN
-266 NPDQFKH
+266 NSDQFKH
-273 GSVSA
+273 GSVNT
-278 KYEKPNTQTKDGSG
+278 KYEEANIQTKDGSG

-307 KNYNF
+307 KEKNF
-312 SYSSSAKGTPWYANY
+312 SYSTSAKGTPWYANY
-327 KIDERLVPYVAGIQ
+327 KIDERLVPYVSGIQ
-341 MHMVQADKVTYDVSF
+341 MHMVQADKVAYNVSF
-356 ESGTKVADLA
+356 ESGKKVADLA

-377 IGSITNNDLT
+377 MGSITDNDLT

-396 PRPVVIRY
+396 PRPIVVRY

-412 DEILEDMKA
+412 DEILEEMKA
-421 TAQVEENKPFGE
+421 ADKIEENAPFGE

-487 EEVYDVDTTVKRKV
+487 EEVYDVDTTVKGKV
-501 FIHELAGTGHKAQ
+501 FIHELAGTDHKAQ

-615 SWKTEP
+615 SWKKEP

-673 VQSGKPTF
+673 IQSGKPTF
-681 DKPDVPLAK
+681 DKPDVPLAN
-690 DAFSISDVYNKD
+690 DAFSILDVYNKD

-755 DIYENPGENIPAGYH
+755 NIYENPGENIPAGYH

-815 WPEEATQPITAD
+815 WPEEATQPI
-827 DTEFVSSATKLD
+827 K
-839 DIIENPGD
+839 
-847 NIPAGYHKVTFTA
+847 
-860 GEGTSIESGTTVF
+860 
-873 AVKDGVSLPEDKLP
+873 
-887 VLKAKDGYTDAKWP
+887 
-901 EEATQPITADDT
+901 
-913 EFVSSAT
+913 
-920 KLDDIIENPGDN
+920 
-932 IPAGYHKVTFTAGE
+932 
-946 GTSIESGTTVF
+946 
-957 AVKDGV
+957 
-963 SLPEDKLPVLK
+963 
-974 AKDGY
+974 
-979 TDAKWP
+979 
-985 EEATQPITADDTE
+985 
-998 FVSSATKLDDII
+998 
-1010 ENPGE
+1010 
-1015 NIPAGYHKVTFTA
+1015 
-1028 GEGTSIESGTTVF
+1028 
-1041 AVKDGVSLPE
+1041 
-1051 DKLPVLKAKDGYTDA
+1051 
-1066 KWPEE
+1066 
-1071 ATQPITADDTEF
+1071 
-1083 VSSATKLDDIIEN
+1083 
-1096 PGDNIPAGYHK
+1096 
-1107 VTFTAGEGTSIE
+1107 
-1119 SGTTVFA
+1119 
-1126 VKDGV
+1126 
-1131 SLPEDK
+1131 
-1137 LPVLKAKDGYTDAK
+1137 
-1151 WPEEATQPITADDTE
+1151 
-1166 FVSSATKLDDIIENP
+1166 
-1181 GENIPAGYHKVTFT
+1181 
-1195 AGEGTSIESGTTVFA
+1195 
-1210 VKDGVSLPEDKLP
+1210 
-1223 VLKAKDGYTDA
+1223 
-1234 KWPEEATQ
+1234 
-1242 PITADDTEFVSSAT
+1242 ADDTEFVSSAT

-1261 SDADKYNP
+1261 SDADKYTP

-1280 EPDAFEGIKNKEDLP
+1280 EPDASEGIKNKKDLP
-1295 KDTKY
+1295 KDAKY
-1300 TWKEKVDVSAAGNKK
+1300 TWKEKVDISTAGNKK
-1315 GTVVVTYP
+1315 GTVVVTYS

-1349 VEGEKVEVGGTVDLT
+1349 VEGEKVEIGGKVDLT
-1364 DNVTNLPTLPEG
+1364 DNVTNLPTLPQG
-1376 TTVTDVTPGGTI
+1376 TTITDVTPGGTI

-1435 KVEVGG
+1435 KVEIGG
-1441 TVDLTDNVTNL
+1441 KVDLTDNVTNL
-1452 PTLPEG
+1452 PTLPQGTTITDVTPGGTIDTNTPGNYEGVIEVTYPDGTKDTVKVPVEVTDNRSDADKYEPTVEGEKVEIGGKVDLTDNVTNLPTLPQG

-1520 VGGTVDLT
+1520 IGGKVDLT

-1533 LPTLPEGTTV
+1533 LPTLPQ
-1543 TDVTPGGTIDTNTP
+1543 
-1557 GNYEG
+1557 
-1562 VIEVTYP
+1562 
-1569 DGTKDTV
+1569 
-1576 KVPVEVTDN
+1576 
-1585 RSDAD
+1585 
-1590 KYTPMVEG
+1590 
-1598 EKVEVGGTVDLT
+1598 
-1610 DNVTNLPTLPEGTT
+1610 
-1624 VTDVTPGGTIDTN
+1624 
-1637 TPGNYEG
+1637 
-1644 VIEVTYPDGT
+1644 
-1654 KDTVKVPVEVTDNRS
+1654 
-1669 DADKYEPTVEGEKV
+1669 
-1683 EVGGTVD
+1683 
-1690 LTDNV
+1690 
-1695 TNLPALP
+1695 
-1702 EGTTVTDV
+1702 
-1710 TPGGT
+1710 
-1715 IDTNTPGNYEGVI
+1715 
-1728 EVTYPDG
+1728 
-1735 TKDTVKVP
+1735 
-1743 VEVTDNRSDADKYEP
+1743 
-1758 TVEGEKVEV
+1758 
-1767 GGTVDLTDNVT
+1767 
-1778 NLPTLPEGTTV
+1778 
-1789 TDVTPGGTIDTNTP
+1789 
-1803 GNYEGVIEVTYPD
+1803 
-1816 GTKDTVKVPVEV
+1816 
-1828 TDNRS
+1828 
-1833 DADKYTP
+1833 
-1840 MVEGEKVEVGGTVD
+1840 
-1854 LTDNVTNLP
+1854 
-1863 TLPEGTTVTDVTPG
+1863 
-1877 GTIDT
+1877 
-1882 NTPGNYEGVI
+1882 
-1892 EVTYP
+1892 
-1897 DGTKDTV
+1897 
-1904 KVPVEVTDNRS
+1904 
-1915 DADKYEPTVE
+1915 
-1925 GEKVEVGGTV
+1925 
-1935 DLTDNVT
+1935 
-1942 NLPALPEGTTVTD
+1942 GTTVTD

-2015 TVDLTDNVTNLPA
+2015 KVDLTDNVTNLPT
-2028 LPEGTTVTDVTP
+2028 LPQGTTVTDVTP

-2074 TDNRSNA
+2074 TDNRSDA
-2081 DKYNP
+2081 DKYTPMVEGEKVEIGGKVDLTDNVTNLP
-2086 EGQKVTT
+2086 TLPQGTTVTDVTPGGTIDTNTPGNYEGVIEVTYPDGTKDTVKVPVEVTDNRSDADKYTPKGQKVTT
-2093 DLNKEPDASEGIKN
+2093 ELNKEPEASDGIKN
-2107 KEDLPKGTTYAWKEK
+2107 KSDLPKGTMYVWKEK
-2122 VDVSTAGNKKGTIV
+2122 VDVGIPGNKK
-2136 VTYPDGSSDEVEV
+2136 
-2149 DVTVT
+2149 
-2154 DTRSDADKYN
+2154 A
-2164 PEGQKVTTDLNKEPD
+2164 
-2179 ASEGIKN
+2179 
-2186 KEDLPKGTTYTWKE
+2186 
-2200 KVDVSTAGNKK
+2200 
-2211 GTVVVTYPDGS
+2211 TVVVIYPDGS

-2227 VTISVVDKK
+2227 VVISVVDKK
-2236 APNKPQVDPITEGDQ
+2236 APNKPQVDPITDGDK

-2256 TEPNAEVTVT
+2256 TEPNADVTVT
-2266 LPDGSQHHGTAD
+2266 LPDGSQYHGTAD
-2278 KNGNFT
+2278 KSGYFKVN
-2284 VKVPK
+2284 VPK

-2296 IVTATDESG
+2296 KVTSTDESG

-2311 NVVVSSNKKDSG
+2311 DVVVSSNELNGG
-2323 KNGSK
+2323 KGNGTD
-2328 GSKTDNQGSN
+2328 SKTNN
-2338 SNQDKNRGK
+2338 NQDKK
-2347 SQSSKVF
+2347 QFLKTY
-2354 PKTGESDSNIFTISG
+2354 PKTGEVDSNIYTIAG

-2382 KNRKKENE
+2382 EKWKKEDE

>member
-1 MVSKNNKRVFL
+1 MISKNNKRVFL

-24 KKLSVGVASVLIG
+24 KKLSVGVASVLVG

-52 EISPSSPLE
+52 EISPSTPLE

-122 ASTKNWEIRL
+122 ASTDNWEIRL

-137 LAKYVEKIQVDPKKG
+137 LAKYVENIQVDSKKVAG
-152 IGSSRRTFVRINDSL
+152 ISYRRTFVRINDSL

-193 TQTAPNGVITFEKS
+193 TQTAPNGVITFEKN
-207 LDEIFK
+207 LDEIFQ
-213 EIGIDNLKTDR
+213 EIGEDNLKSDR

-232 SHQDDDKIVPGI
+232 SHQDNDKIVPGI
-244 DSTGYFLTDSDDF
+244 ESTGYFITDQDNF
-257 YNSLDVSEN
+257 YNKLDVSEN

-273 GSVSA
+273 GSVST
-278 KYEKPNTQTKDGSG
+278 KYEKPNVQTKDGSG

-307 KNYNF
+307 KEKNF
-312 SYSSSAKGTPWYANY
+312 SYSVSATGTPWYANY

-341 MHMVQADKVTYDVSF
+341 MHMVQADRVVYDVSF

-377 IGSITNNDLT
+377 VGSITNNDLT
-387 KLIDFANAS
+387 KLIDFSNAS

-404 VLQLTKPL
+404 VLQLTEPL
-412 DEILEDMKA
+412 DEILAEMKTA
-421 TAQVEENKPFGE
+421 AQVEGNEPFGE

-487 EEVYDVDTTVKRKV
+487 EEVYDVDTTVKGKV

-548 VDSSKLIA
+548 VDSNKLIA

-561 IQIVSPGFDKP
+561 VQIVSPGFDKP

-626 TDSTKGIVTVKIGN
+626 ADSTKGIVTVKIGN

-673 VQSGKPTF
+673 IQSGKPTF
-681 DKPDVPLAK
+681 DKPDVPLAN
-690 DAFSISDVYNKD
+690 DAFSILDVYNKD

-716 FTPAKGVGESEPIT
+716 FTPAKGVGETEPIT

-755 DIYENPGENIPAGYH
+755 DIYENPGE
-770 KVTFTAGEG
+770 
-779 TSIESGTTVFAVKD
+779 
-793 GVSLPEDKLPVLKAK
+793 
-808 DGYTDAK
+808 
-815 WPEEATQPITAD
+815 
-827 DTEFVSSATKLD
+827 
-839 DIIENPGD
+839 
-847 NIPAGYHKVTFTA
+847 
-860 GEGTSIESGTTVF
+860 
-873 AVKDGVSLPEDKLP
+873 
-887 VLKAKDGYTDAKWP
+887 
-901 EEATQPITADDT
+901 
-913 EFVSSAT
+913 
-920 KLDDIIENPGDN
+920 N

-1096 PGDNIPAGYHK
+1096 PGENIPAGYHKVTFTAGEGTSIESGTTVFAVKDGVSLPEDKLPVLKAKDGYTDAKWPEEATQPITADDTEFVSSATKLDDIIENPGENIPAGYHK

-1280 EPDAFEGIKNKEDLP
+1280 EPDASEAIKNKKDLP

-1300 TWKEKVDVSAAGNKK
+1300 TWKEKVDVSTAGNKK

-1349 VEGEKVEVGGTVDLT
+1349 VEGEKVEIGGTVDLT

-1435 KVEVGG
+1435 KVEIGGTVDLTDNVTNLPTLPEGTTVTDVTPGGTIDTNTPGNYEGVIEVTYPDGTKDTVKVPVEVTDNRSDADKYEPTVEGEKVEIGG

-1520 VGGTVDLT
+1520 
-1528 DNVTN
+1528 
-1533 LPTLPEGTTV
+1533 
-1543 TDVTPGGTIDTNTP
+1543 I
-1557 GNYEG
+1557 
-1562 VIEVTYP
+1562 
-1569 DGTKDTV
+1569 
-1576 KVPVEVTDN
+1576 
-1585 RSDAD
+1585 
-1590 KYTPMVEG
+1590 
-1598 EKVEVGGTVDLT
+1598 GGTVDLT

-1683 EVGGTVD
+1683 E
-1690 LTDNV
+1690 
-1695 TNLPALP
+1695 
-1702 EGTTVTDV
+1702 
-1710 TPGGT
+1710 
-1715 IDTNTPGNYEGVI
+1715 I
-1728 EVTYPDG
+1728 
-1735 TKDTVKVP
+1735 
-1743 VEVTDNRSDADKYEP
+1743 
-1758 TVEGEKVEV
+1758 

-1789 TDVTPGGTIDTNTP
+1789 TDVTP
-1803 GNYEGVIEVTYPD
+1803 
-1816 GTKDTVKVPVEV
+1816 
-1828 TDNRS
+1828 S
-1833 DADKYTP
+1833 
-1840 MVEGEKVEVGGTVD
+1840 
-1854 LTDNVTNLP
+1854 
-1863 TLPEGTTVTDVTPG
+1863 
-1877 GTIDT
+1877 
-1882 NTPGNYEGVI
+1882 
-1892 EVTYP
+1892 
-1897 DGTKDTV
+1897 
-1904 KVPVEVTDNRS
+1904 
-1915 DADKYEPTVE
+1915 
-1925 GEKVEVGGTV
+1925 
-1935 DLTDNVT
+1935 
-1942 NLPALPEGTTVTD
+1942 
-1955 VTPGGTIDTNTPGN
+1955 GTIDTNTPGN

-2015 TVDLTDNVTNLPA
+2015 TVDLTDNVTNLPT

-2266 LPDGSQHHGTAD
+2266 LPDGSQYHGTAD

-2296 IVTATDESG
+2296 RVTATDESG

-2328 GSKTDNQGSN
+2328 GSKTDNQDGN

>member
-487 EEVYDVDTTVKRKV
+487 EEVYDVDTTVKGKV

-920 KLDDIIENPGDN
+920 KLDDIIENPG
-932 IPAGYHKVTFTAGE
+932 
-946 GTSIESGTTVF
+946 
-957 AVKDGV
+957 
-963 SLPEDKLPVLK
+963 
-974 AKDGY
+974 
-979 TDAKWP
+979 
-985 EEATQPITADDTE
+985 
-998 FVSSATKLDDII
+998 
-1010 ENPGE
+1010 
-1015 NIPAGYHKVTFTA
+1015 
-1028 GEGTSIESGTTVF
+1028 
-1041 AVKDGVSLPE
+1041 
-1051 DKLPVLKAKDGYTDA
+1051 
-1066 KWPEE
+1066 
-1071 ATQPITADDTEF
+1071 
-1083 VSSATKLDDIIEN
+1083 
-1096 PGDNIPAGYHK
+1096 
-1107 VTFTAGEGTSIE
+1107 
-1119 SGTTVFA
+1119 
-1126 VKDGV
+1126 
-1131 SLPEDK
+1131 
-1137 LPVLKAKDGYTDAK
+1137 
-1151 WPEEATQPITADDTE
+1151 
-1166 FVSSATKLDDIIENP
+1166 
-1181 GENIPAGYHKVTFT
+1181 ENIPAGYHKVTFT

-1349 VEGEKVEVGGTVDLT
+1349 
-1364 DNVTNLPTLPEG
+1364 
-1376 TTVTDVTPGGTI
+1376 
-1388 DTNTPGNYE
+1388 
-1397 GVIEVTYPDGTKD
+1397 
-1410 TVKVPV
+1410 
-1416 EVTDNRSDAD
+1416 
-1426 KYEPTVEGE
+1426 
-1435 KVEVGG
+1435 
-1441 TVDLTDNVTNL
+1441 
-1452 PTLPEG
+1452 
-1458 TTVTDVTPGGT
+1458 
-1469 IDTNTPG
+1469 
-1476 NYEGVIEVTYPDG
+1476 
-1489 TKDTVKVPVEV
+1489 
-1500 TDNRSDADKYTPMV
+1500 
-1514 EGEKVE
+1514 
-1520 VGGTVDLT
+1520 
-1528 DNVTN
+1528 
-1533 LPTLPEGTTV
+1533 
-1543 TDVTPGGTIDTNTP
+1543 
-1557 GNYEG
+1557 
-1562 VIEVTYP
+1562 
-1569 DGTKDTV
+1569 
-1576 KVPVEVTDN
+1576 
-1585 RSDAD
+1585 
-1590 KYTPMVEG
+1590 
-1598 EKVEVGGTVDLT
+1598 
-1610 DNVTNLPTLPEGTT
+1610 
-1624 VTDVTPGGTIDTN
+1624 
-1637 TPGNYEG
+1637 
-1644 VIEVTYPDGT
+1644 
-1654 KDTVKVPVEVTDNRS
+1654 
-1669 DADKYEPTVEGEKV
+1669 
-1683 EVGGTVD
+1683 
-1690 LTDNV
+1690 
-1695 TNLPALP
+1695 
-1702 EGTTVTDV
+1702 
-1710 TPGGT
+1710 
-1715 IDTNTPGNYEGVI
+1715 
-1728 EVTYPDG
+1728 
-1735 TKDTVKVP
+1735 
-1743 VEVTDNRSDADKYEP
+1743 
-1758 TVEGEKVEV
+1758 
-1767 GGTVDLTDNVT
+1767 
-1778 NLPTLPEGTTV
+1778 
-1789 TDVTPGGTIDTNTP
+1789 
-1803 GNYEGVIEVTYPD
+1803 
-1816 GTKDTVKVPVEV
+1816 
-1828 TDNRS
+1828 
-1833 DADKYTP
+1833 
-1840 MVEGEKVEVGGTVD
+1840 VEGEKVEVGGTVD

>member
-24 KKLSVGVASVLIG
+24 KKLSVGVASVLVG
-37 VGLVLGTTELVKAQD
+37 VGLVLGTTELVQAQD
-52 EISPSSPLE
+52 EISPSTPLE

-278 KYEKPNTQTKDGSG
+278 KYEEPNTQTKDGSG

-312 SYSSSAKGTPWYANY
+312 SYSASAKGTPWYANY

-356 ESGTKVADLA
+356 ESGKKVADLA
-366 IERREGHENYG
+366 IERRKDHENYG
-377 IGSITNNDLT
+377 VGSITDNDLT

-487 EEVYDVDTTVKRKV
+487 EEVYDVDTTVKGKV

-690 DAFSISDVYNKD
+690 DAFSILDVYNKD

-770 KVTFTAGEG
+770 KV
-779 TSIESGTTVFAVKD
+779 I
-793 GVSLPEDKLPVLKAK
+793 
-808 DGYTDAK
+808 
-815 WPEEATQPITAD
+815 
-827 DTEFVSSATKLD
+827 
-839 DIIENPGD
+839 
-847 NIPAGYHKVTFTA
+847 
-860 GEGTSIESGTTVF
+860 
-873 AVKDGVSLPEDKLP
+873 
-887 VLKAKDGYTDAKWP
+887 
-901 EEATQPITADDT
+901 
-913 EFVSSAT
+913 
-920 KLDDIIENPGDN
+920 
-932 IPAGYHKVTFTAGE
+932 
-946 GTSIESGTTVF
+946 
-957 AVKDGV
+957 
-963 SLPEDKLPVLK
+963 
-974 AKDGY
+974 
-979 TDAKWP
+979 
-985 EEATQPITADDTE
+985 
-998 FVSSATKLDDII
+998 
-1010 ENPGE
+1010 
-1015 NIPAGYHKVTFTA
+1015 
-1028 GEGTSIESGTTVF
+1028 
-1041 AVKDGVSLPE
+1041 
-1051 DKLPVLKAKDGYTDA
+1051 
-1066 KWPEE
+1066 
-1071 ATQPITADDTEF
+1071 
-1083 VSSATKLDDIIEN
+1083 
-1096 PGDNIPAGYHK
+1096 
-1107 VTFTAGEGTSIE
+1107 
-1119 SGTTVFA
+1119 
-1126 VKDGV
+1126 
-1131 SLPEDK
+1131 
-1137 LPVLKAKDGYTDAK
+1137 
-1151 WPEEATQPITADDTE
+1151 
-1166 FVSSATKLDDIIENP
+1166 
-1181 GENIPAGYHKVTFT
+1181 FT

-1280 EPDAFEGIKNKEDLP
+1280 EPDASEGIKNKEDLP

-1338 NRSDADKYEPT
+1338 NRSDADKY
-1349 VEGEKVEVGGTVDLT
+1349 
-1364 DNVTNLPTLPEG
+1364 
-1376 TTVTDVTPGGTI
+1376 
-1388 DTNTPGNYE
+1388 
-1397 GVIEVTYPDGTKD
+1397 
-1410 TVKVPV
+1410 
-1416 EVTDNRSDAD
+1416 
-1426 KYEPTVEGE
+1426 
-1435 KVEVGG
+1435 
-1441 TVDLTDNVTNL
+1441 
-1452 PTLPEG
+1452 
-1458 TTVTDVTPGGT
+1458 
-1469 IDTNTPG
+1469 
-1476 NYEGVIEVTYPDG
+1476 
-1489 TKDTVKVPVEV
+1489 
-1500 TDNRSDADKYTPMV
+1500 TPMV

-1543 TDVTPGGTIDTNTP
+1543 TDVTPDGTIDTNTP

-1585 RSDAD
+1585 
-1590 KYTPMVEG
+1590 
-1598 EKVEVGGTVDLT
+1598 
-1610 DNVTNLPTLPEGTT
+1610 
-1624 VTDVTPGGTIDTN
+1624 
-1637 TPGNYEG
+1637 
-1644 VIEVTYPDGT
+1644 
-1654 KDTVKVPVEVTDNRS
+1654 
-1669 DADKYEPTVEGEKV
+1669 
-1683 EVGGTVD
+1683 
-1690 LTDNV
+1690 
-1695 TNLPALP
+1695 
-1702 EGTTVTDV
+1702 
-1710 TPGGT
+1710 
-1715 IDTNTPGNYEGVI
+1715 
-1728 EVTYPDG
+1728 
-1735 TKDTVKVP
+1735 
-1743 VEVTDNRSDADKYEP
+1743 
-1758 TVEGEKVEV
+1758 
-1767 GGTVDLTDNVT
+1767 
-1778 NLPTLPEGTTV
+1778 
-1789 TDVTPGGTIDTNTP
+1789 
-1803 GNYEGVIEVTYPD
+1803 
-1816 GTKDTVKVPVEV
+1816 
-1828 TDNRS
+1828 
-1833 DADKYTP
+1833 
-1840 MVEGEKVEVGGTVD
+1840 
-1854 LTDNVTNLP
+1854 
-1863 TLPEGTTVTDVTPG
+1863 
-1877 GTIDT
+1877 
-1882 NTPGNYEGVI
+1882 
-1892 EVTYP
+1892 
-1897 DGTKDTV
+1897 
-1904 KVPVEVTDNRS
+1904 
-1915 DADKYEPTVE
+1915 
-1925 GEKVEVGGTV
+1925 
-1935 DLTDNVT
+1935 
-1942 NLPALPEGTTVTD
+1942 
-1955 VTPGGTIDTNTPGN
+1955 
-1969 YEGVIEVT
+1969 
-1977 YPDGTKDTVK
+1977 
-1987 VPVEV
+1987 
-1992 TDNRSDADKYE
+1992 
-2003 PTVEGEKVEIGG
+2003 
-2015 TVDLTDNVTNLPA
+2015 
-2028 LPEGTTVTDVTP
+2028 
-2040 GGTID
+2040 
-2045 TNTPGN
+2045 
-2051 YEGVIEVTYPDG
+2051 
-2063 TKDTVKVPVEV
+2063 
-2074 TDNRSNA
+2074 
-2081 DKYNP
+2081 
-2086 EGQKVTT
+2086 
-2093 DLNKEPDASEGIKN
+2093 
-2107 KEDLPKGTTYAWKEK
+2107 
-2122 VDVSTAGNKKGTIV
+2122 
-2136 VTYPDGSSDEVEV
+2136 
-2149 DVTVT
+2149 
-2154 DTRSDADKYN
+2154 RSDADKYN

-2211 GTVVVTYPDGS
+2211 GIVVVTYPDGS

-2227 VTISVVDKK
+2227 VTISVEDKK

-2266 LPDGSQHHGTAD
+2266 LPNGSQYHGTAD

-2311 NVVVSSNKKDSG
+2311 NVVVSSNEKDSE
-2323 KNGSK
+2323 KAVSK
-2328 GSKTDNQGSN
+2328 DNKTDNQGSKQN
-2338 SNQDKNRGK
+2338 KNRGK
-2347 SQSSKVF
+2347 SSPQKQSSKAY
-2354 PKTGESDSNIFTISG
+2354 PKTGEIDSNIFTISG